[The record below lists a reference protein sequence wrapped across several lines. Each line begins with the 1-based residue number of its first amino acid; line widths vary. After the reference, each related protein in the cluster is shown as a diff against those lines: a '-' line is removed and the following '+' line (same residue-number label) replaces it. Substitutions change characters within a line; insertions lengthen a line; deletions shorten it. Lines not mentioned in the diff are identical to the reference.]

1 MKDYLALKASAG
13 SGKTFALS
21 VRYIALV
28 LRGENINEIIALTF
42 TKKAANEMKERIIST
57 FLNLHTKEKKDE
69 LDKVCKELGLSLDEA
84 IKRRDERLG
93 VFLQSELK
101 IYTFDAFFSGI
112 LKKFSQNLGLSPDYS
127 VQDSLQDLAWKK
139 FVKNV
144 SADKKLLG
152 ELALMMIISSQ
163 KEASFSQTLAKFYES
178 FGGELESSS
187 ASYPDDSKV
196 RAAQRAINEHIA
208 LQNGASDMAK
218 KTFSEQNLFE
228 LFKNKV
234 FARES
239 LDYRTFS
246 KIYTHELDRLFDELK
261 GAAKNYILEVE
272 KYRLSGFSKL
282 LKLYKASNL
291 GLNKELNALSFAD
304 INKLVFKLLVQ
315 SLDKEALYFRLDGR
329 INHLLVDEFQ
339 DTNVMQYEII
349 LPLITEIV
357 SGYGQNGLGSFFYV
371 GDTKQSIYKFRGG
384 KKELFDKLG
393 EKFEQIL
400 MENLPSN
407 YRSLKALVKFNN
419 AVFEEIYHRY
429 GLEFEP
435 QKPAKKNDELGYE
448 VSGKCDYFEAEKDDY
463 GYLRVLSSEDIAGA
477 VLEQVNELM
486 AAGVNASEITVLCWK
501 NNDISLISEVLS
513 SAGVK
518 SVNEGTLE
526 LKRTPFVAAIIEYA
540 KFCLFNEEIYEK
552 NVKAL
557 LNSNVKK
564 LNIKPEESATN
575 SLFYLAKNLGINM
588 ADIDILRLFE
598 LSSGYK
604 NLSDFVFNVENFSS
618 KISPKSSDGVKIMT
632 VHKSKGLEFAH
643 VIVCDMMGR
652 GRGDDSSFITEYSEN
667 DEWIVK
673 SRISGRE
680 NFDSDYASVLEQMKE
695 LEKQENINKIYVAF
709 TRATK
714 SLIIIKQAAPS
725 GSSPSFFSFYTKKS
739 DNSEANDY
747 LDLKEFSFGKILPS
761 KSEQKEVK
769 KDEKIPEILKI
780 ERQEVETKEQK
791 TSGKNLSAIYF
802 GLAFHYL
809 LEMSEKFDENSLL
822 EAKNLMLNKF
832 YKFLPLEALEDAF
845 KRANMLI
852 NEPKFIECIS
862 GKEIYKE
869 QPFKVKNEIKQMD
882 LFCVG
887 ESKICVIDY
896 KTTDKNIEENKK
908 QVGEYKAAL
917 SKFYPEHSIMAVIFY
932 ALSDKIS
939 FVEV

>member
-1 MKDYLALKASAG
+1 MKNFLALKASAG

-28 LRGENINEIIALTF
+28 LRGENINEIVALTF
-42 TKKAANEMKERIIST
+42 TKKAANEMKERIIAT
-57 FLNLHTKEKKDE
+57 FLDLQNKKGELEAVCAE
-69 LDKVCKELGLSLDEA
+69 LDISQYEA

-112 LKKFSQNLGLSPDYS
+112 LKKFSQNLGISPDYS

-139 FVKNV
+139 FVKEA
-144 SADKKLLG
+144 SKDKKLLS

-178 FGGELESSS
+178 FGGELKDSG

-196 RAAQRAINEHIA
+196 RAAQKAINEHIA
-208 LQNGASDMAK
+208 LQNGASDVAK
-218 KTFSEQNLFE
+218 KTFGEQNLFE
-228 LFKNKV
+228 LFKSKV

-239 LDYRTFS
+239 LGYRTFS
-246 KIYTHELDRLFDELK
+246 KIYTSELDRLFFELK
-261 GAAKNYILEVE
+261 EAAKNYILEVE

-291 GLNKELNALSFAD
+291 ELNKEINALSFAD

-315 SLDKEALYFRLDGR
+315 NLDKEALYFRLDGR

-339 DTNVMQYEII
+339 DTNVIQYEII
-349 LPLITEIV
+349 LPLIAEIV

-393 EKFEQIL
+393 DDFSQIDI
-400 MENLPSN
+400 ENLPSN

-429 GLEFEP
+429 GLSFEP
-435 QKPAKKNDELGYE
+435 QEPAKKDEMLSYE
-448 VSGKCDYFEAEKDDY
+448 VIGECAYFEVEKDDY
-463 GYLRVLSSEDIAGA
+463 GYLRVLSDEDIAGT
-477 VLEQVNELM
+477 VVSQVNELLK
-486 AAGVNASEITVLCWK
+486 AGVNASDITVLCWK
-501 NNDISLISEVLS
+501 NSDISLISEVLS
-513 SAGVK
+513 SAGIK

-526 LKRTPFVAAIIEYA
+526 LKRTPLVAAIIEYA
-540 KFCLFNEEIYEK
+540 KFCLFKEEIYEK

-557 LNSNVKK
+557 VNANVKK
-564 LNIKPEESATN
+564 LNIKPEVSATN
-575 SLFYLAKNLGINM
+575 SLFYLAKNLGISM
-588 ADIDILRLFE
+588 ADVDILRLFE
-598 LSSGYK
+598 LSVGYK
-604 NLSDFVFNVENFSS
+604 NLSDFIFNLENFSS
-618 KISPKSSDGVKIMT
+618 KISPKSSDGVRVMT

-643 VIVCDMMGR
+643 VIVCDMMGK
-652 GRGDDSSFITEYSEN
+652 GRGDDSNFITEYSEKG
-667 DEWIVK
+667 EWIVK
-673 SRISGRE
+673 SKISGRE

-714 SLIIIKQAAPS
+714 SLIIIKQAVPS
-725 GSSPSFFSFYTKKS
+725 GNSPSFFSFYTKS
-739 DNSEANDY
+739 DKSEANDY

-761 KSEQKEVK
+761 KTEQKELK

-780 ERQEVETKEQK
+780 ERQEVEAREQK

-809 LEMSEKFDENSLL
+809 LEMSEKFDEISL
-822 EAKNLMLNKF
+822 EKAKNLMLNKF
-832 YKFLPLEALEDAF
+832 HKFLPPEVLEDAF
-845 KRANMLI
+845 ARAKMLI
-852 NEPKFIECIS
+852 REPKFIECIKD
-862 GKEIYKE
+862 KEIYKE
-869 QPFKVKNEIKQMD
+869 QPFKVKNELKQMD
-882 LFCVG
+882 LFCFN
-887 ESKICVIDY
+887 EREICVIDY

-908 QVGEYKAAL
+908 QVKEYKDAL
-917 SKFYPEHSIMAVIFY
+917 SKFYEKHSIIAVIFY
-932 ALSDKIS
+932 ALEGKIS
-939 FVEV
+939 YIEV

>member
-1 MKDYLALKASAG
+1 MKDFLALKASAG
-13 SGKTFALS
+13 SGKTFTLS

-42 TKKAANEMKERIIST
+42 TKKAANEMKERIITT
-57 FLNLHTKEKKDE
+57 FLDLQNKKDE
-69 LDKVCKELGLSLDEA
+69 LDKLCKELSLSQDEVV
-84 IKRRDERLG
+84 KRRDEKLDR
-93 VFLQSELK
+93 FLQSELK

-112 LKKFSQNLGLSPDYS
+112 LKKFSQNLGLNPDYS

-139 FVKNV
+139 FVKEA
-144 SADKKLLG
+144 SKDQKLLS

-178 FGGELESSS
+178 FGGELKDSG

-196 RAAQRAINEHIA
+196 RAAQKEINEHIA
-208 LQNGASDMAK
+208 LQNGASDTAK

-234 FARES
+234 FEREG

-246 KIYTHELDRLFDELK
+246 KIYTSELDELFVKLK
-261 GAAKNYILEVE
+261 EAAKEYILEVE
-272 KYRLSGFSKL
+272 RYRLSGFSKL
-282 LKLYKASNL
+282 LNVYKYSNL
-291 GLNKELNALSFAD
+291 ELNKEINALSFAD
-304 INKLVFKLLVQ
+304 INKLVFKLLVENF
-315 SLDKEALYFRLDGR
+315 DKDVLYFRLDGH
-329 INHLLVDEFQ
+329 INHLLIDEFQ
-339 DTNVMQYEII
+339 DTNVIQYEII
-349 LPLITEIV
+349 LPIITEIV

-384 KKELFDKLG
+384 KKELLDKLG

-400 MENLPSN
+400 VENLPSN

-429 GLEFEP
+429 GLSFEP
-435 QKPAKKNDELGYE
+435 QEPAKKDKELNYK
-448 VSGKCDYFEAEKDDY
+448 VSGECPYFEAKEDDY
-463 GYLRVLSSEDIAGA
+463 GYLRVLSDEDIAGA
-477 VLEQVNELM
+477 VVSQVKELL

-501 NNDISLISEVLS
+501 NSDISLISEVLS
-513 SAGVK
+513 SEGIK

-526 LKRTPFVAAIIEYA
+526 LKRTSFVAAIIEYA
-540 KFCLFNEEIYEK
+540 KFCLFGEEIYEK

-557 LNSNVKK
+557 VNTNPKRLK
-564 LNIKPEESATN
+564 IKAEDSATK
-575 SLFYLAKNLGINM
+575 SLFYLAKNLYINM
-588 ADIDILRLFE
+588 ADVDILRLFE

-604 NLSDFVFNVENFSS
+604 NLSDFIFNLENFSS
-618 KISPKSSDGVKIMT
+618 KISPKNADGVKIMT

-643 VIVCDMMGR
+643 VIVCDMMSK
-652 GRGDDSSFITEYSEN
+652 GRGDDSNFITEYSEKG
-667 DEWIVK
+667 EWIVK

-680 NFDSDYASVLEQMKE
+680 NFDPEYAGVLEQIKE

-725 GSSPSFFSFYTKKS
+725 GNSPSFFSFYTRSDKS
-739 DNSEANDY
+739 EVNDY

-761 KSEQKEVK
+761 KSEQKEAK
-769 KDEKIPEILKI
+769 KDEKMPEILKI
-780 ERQEVETKEQK
+780 ERQDVEAREQK
-791 TSGKNLSAIYF
+791 TSGKNLEAIYF

-822 EAKNLMLNKF
+822 KAKSLMLNKF
-832 YKFLPLEALEDAF
+832 YKFLSPDRLEDAF
-845 KRANMLI
+845 KRAKMLI
-852 NEPKFIECIS
+852 NEPKFLKCIKD
-862 GKEIYKE
+862 KEIYKE
-869 QPFKVKNEIKQMD
+869 QPFKVKNELKQMD
-882 LFCVG
+882 LFCIG
-887 ESKICVIDY
+887 ESEICVIDY

-908 QVGEYKAAL
+908 QVREYKEAL
-917 SKFYPEHSIMAVIFY
+917 SKFYPKHSIIAVIFY
-932 ALSDKIS
+932 ALDGKIS
-939 FVEV
+939 YIEV

>member
-28 LRGENINEIIALTF
+28 LRGENMNEIIALTF

-57 FLNLHTKEKKDE
+57 FLNLHEKEKKGE
-69 LDKVCKELGLSLDEA
+69 LDKVCEELGLSLDEA

-139 FVKNV
+139 FVKEV
-144 SADKKLLG
+144 SKDKKLLG

-178 FGGELESSS
+178 FGGELEICS
-187 ASYPDDSKV
+187 ASYPDDSGV
-196 RAAQRAINEHIA
+196 RAAQRTINEHIA
-208 LQNGASDMAK
+208 SQNGASDAAK
-218 KTFSEQNLFE
+218 KTFIEQNLFK
-228 LFKNKV
+228 LFKSSV
-234 FARES
+234 FARQS

-246 KIYTHELDRLFDELK
+246 KIYTPELDRLFNELK
-261 GAAKNYILEVE
+261 EAAKNYILEVE

-282 LKLYKASNL
+282 LELYKASNL
-291 GLNKELNALSFAD
+291 ELNKEINALSFAD

-393 EKFEQIL
+393 EKFEQIS

-435 QKPAKKNDELGYE
+435 QDPAKKNDELSYE
-448 VSGKCDYFEAEKDDY
+448 VSGECDYFEGEKDDY

-501 NNDISLISEVLS
+501 NSDISLISEVLS
-513 SAGVK
+513 NAGIK

-526 LKRTPFVAAIIEYA
+526 LKRTPFVAVIIEYA
-540 KFCLFNEEIYEK
+540 KFCLFGEEIYEK
-552 NVKAL
+552 NVNAL
-557 LNSNVKK
+557 LSSSVKK
-564 LNIKPEESATN
+564 LSIKPEESATN

-588 ADIDILRLFE
+588 ADSDILRLFE

-604 NLSDFVFNVENFSS
+604 NLSDFIFNIENFSS

-632 VHKSKGLEFAH
+632 VHKSKGLEFGH

-667 DEWIVK
+667 GEWIVK

-680 NFDSDYASVLEQMKE
+680 SFDSDYASVLEQMKE

-714 SLIIIKQAAPS
+714 SLIIIKQAVPS
-725 GSSPSFFSFYTKKS
+725 GTSPSFFSFYTKTDK
-739 DNSEANDY
+739 SEANDY
-747 LDLKEFSFGKILPS
+747 LDLKEFGFGKILPS
-761 KSEQKEVK
+761 KSEQKETK

-780 ERQEVETKEQK
+780 ERQEVEAKEQK

-809 LEMSEKFDENSLL
+809 LEMSEKFDENSLF

-832 YKFLPLEALEDAF
+832 YKFLPLEVLEDAF
-845 KRANMLI
+845 TRAKILI

-869 QPFKVKNEIKQMD
+869 QPFKVKNELKQMD

-887 ESKICVIDY
+887 ESEICVIDY

-917 SKFYPEHSIMAVIFY
+917 SKFYPKHSIMATIFY
-932 ALSDKIS
+932 TLEVKIS

>member
-1 MKDYLALKASAG
+1 MKNFLALKASAG

-28 LRGENINEIIALTF
+28 LRGENINEIVALTF
-42 TKKAANEMKERIIST
+42 TKKAANEMKERIIAT
-57 FLNLHTKEKKDE
+57 FLDLQNKKGELEAVCAE
-69 LDKVCKELGLSLDEA
+69 LDISQDEA

-112 LKKFSQNLGLSPDYS
+112 LKKFSQNLGISPDYS

-139 FVKNV
+139 FVKEA
-144 SADKKLLG
+144 SKDKKLLS

-178 FGGELESSS
+178 FGGELKDSG

-196 RAAQRAINEHIA
+196 RAAQRALNEHIA
-208 LQNGASDMAK
+208 LQNGASDTAK
-218 KTFSEQNLFE
+218 KTFGEQNLFE

-234 FARES
+234 FARQS

-246 KIYTHELDRLFDELK
+246 KIYTPELDRLFCELK
-261 GAAKNYILEVE
+261 KAAKNYILEVE

-291 GLNKELNALSFAD
+291 ELNKEINALSFAD

-339 DTNVMQYEII
+339 DTNVIQYEII
-349 LPLITEIV
+349 LPLIAEIV

-393 EKFEQIL
+393 DDFSQIDI
-400 MENLPSN
+400 ENLPSN

-429 GLEFEP
+429 GLSFEP
-435 QKPAKKNDELGYE
+435 QEPAKKDEALSHE
-448 VSGKCDYFEAEKDDY
+448 VSGECAYFEVEKDDY
-463 GYLRVLSSEDIAGA
+463 GYLRVLSDEDIAGA
-477 VLEQVNELM
+477 VVSQASELLK
-486 AAGVNASEITVLCWK
+486 AGVNASEITVLCWK
-501 NNDISLISEVLS
+501 NSDISLISEVLS
-513 SAGVK
+513 SEGIK

-526 LKRTPFVAAIIEYA
+526 LKRTPLVAAIIEYA
-540 KFCLFNEEIYEK
+540 KFCLFKEEIYEK

-557 LNSNVKK
+557 VNANVKK

-575 SLFYLAKNLGINM
+575 SLFYLAKNLGISM
-588 ADIDILRLFE
+588 ADVDILRLFE
-598 LSSGYK
+598 LSAGYK
-604 NLSDFVFNVENFSS
+604 NLGDFIFNLENFSS
-618 KISPKSSDGVKIMT
+618 KISPKSSDGVRVMT

-643 VIVCDMMGR
+643 VIVCDMMGK
-652 GRGDDSSFITEYSEN
+652 GRGDDSNFITEYSEKG
-667 DEWIVK
+667 EWIVK
-673 SRISGRE
+673 SKISGRE

-714 SLIIIKQAAPS
+714 SLIIIKQAVPS
-725 GSSPSFFSFYTKKS
+725 GSSPSFFSFYTKS
-739 DNSEANDY
+739 DKSEANDY

-761 KSEQKEVK
+761 RSEQKEAK
-769 KDEKIPEILKI
+769 KDEKMPEILKI
-780 ERQEVETKEQK
+780 ERQEVEAKEQK

-809 LEMSEKFDENSLL
+809 LEMSEKFDEISL
-822 EAKNLMLNKF
+822 EKAKNLMLNKF
-832 YKFLPLEALEDAF
+832 HKFLPLEALEDAF
-845 KRANMLI
+845 ARAKMLI
-852 NEPKFIECIS
+852 RELKFIECIKD
-862 GKEIYKE
+862 KEIYKE
-869 QPFKVKNEIKQMD
+869 QPFKVKNELKQMD
-882 LFCVG
+882 LFCFN
-887 ESKICVIDY
+887 EREICVIDY

-908 QVGEYKAAL
+908 QVKEYKDAL
-917 SKFYPEHSIMAVIFY
+917 AKFYEKHSIIAVIFY
-932 ALSDKIS
+932 ALEGKIS
-939 FVEV
+939 YIEV

>member
-1 MKDYLALKASAG
+1 MKDFLALKASAG

-42 TKKAANEMKERIIST
+42 TKKAANEMKERIITT
-57 FLNLHTKEKKDE
+57 FLDLQNKKDE
-69 LDKVCKELGLSLDEA
+69 LDKLCKELSLSQDEA
-84 IKRRDERLG
+84 IKRRDEKLDR
-93 VFLQSELK
+93 FLQSELK

-139 FVKNV
+139 FVKEA
-144 SADKKLLG
+144 SKDQKLLS

-178 FGGELESSS
+178 FGGELKDSG

-196 RAAQRAINEHIA
+196 RVAQKEINEHIA
-208 LQNGASDMAK
+208 LQNGASDTAK

-234 FARES
+234 FERES

-246 KIYTHELDRLFDELK
+246 KIYTSELDELFVKLK
-261 GAAKNYILEVE
+261 EAAKNYILEVE

-291 GLNKELNALSFAD
+291 ELNKEINALSFAD
-304 INKLVFKLLVQ
+304 INKLVFKLLVENF
-315 SLDKEALYFRLDGR
+315 DKDVLYFRLDGR
-329 INHLLVDEFQ
+329 INHLLIDEFQ
-339 DTNVMQYEII
+339 DTNVIQYEII
-349 LPLITEIV
+349 LPIINEIV

-393 EKFEQIL
+393 DDFSQIDI
-400 MENLPSN
+400 ENLPSN

-419 AVFEEIYHRY
+419 AIFEEIYHRY
-429 GLEFEP
+429 GLSFEP
-435 QKPAKKNDELGYE
+435 QEPAKKDKELNYK
-448 VSGKCDYFEAEKDDY
+448 VSGECPYFEAEEDDH
-463 GYLRVLSSEDIAGA
+463 GYLRVLSDEDIAGTA
-477 VLEQVNELM
+477 VSQVKGLLT
-486 AAGVNASEITVLCWK
+486 AGVNASEITVLCWK
-501 NNDISLISEVLS
+501 NSDISLISEVLS
-513 SAGVK
+513 SEGIK

-540 KFCLFNEEIYEK
+540 KFCIFGEEIYEK

-557 LNSNVKK
+557 VNTNPKK
-564 LNIKPEESATN
+564 LKIKAEDSATK
-575 SLFYLAKNLGINM
+575 SLFYLAKNLYINM
-588 ADIDILRLFE
+588 ADVDILRLFE

-604 NLSDFVFNVENFSS
+604 NLSDFIFNLENFSS
-618 KISPKSSDGVKIMT
+618 KISPKNADGVKIMT

-643 VIVCDMMGR
+643 VIVCDMMSK
-652 GRGDDSSFITEYSEN
+652 GRGDDSNFITEYNEKG
-667 DEWIVK
+667 EWIVK

-680 NFDSDYASVLEQMKE
+680 NFDPEYAGVLEQMKE

-714 SLIIIKQAAPS
+714 SLIIIKQATPS
-725 GSSPSFFSFYTKKS
+725 GNSPSFFSFYTRSDKS
-739 DNSEANDY
+739 EVNDY

-761 KSEQKEVK
+761 KSEQKEAT
-769 KDEKIPEILKI
+769 KDEKMPEILKI
-780 ERQEVETKEQK
+780 ERQEVEAREQK
-791 TSGKNLSAIYF
+791 TSGKNLEAIYF

-822 EAKNLMLNKF
+822 KAKSLMLNKF
-832 YKFLPLEALEDAF
+832 YKFLSPDRLEDAF
-845 KRANMLI
+845 KRAKMLI
-852 NEPKFIECIS
+852 NEPKFLECVKD
-862 GKEIYKE
+862 KEIYKE
-869 QPFKVKNEIKQMD
+869 QPFKVKNELKQMD
-882 LFCVG
+882 LFCIG

-908 QVGEYKAAL
+908 QVGEYKEAL
-917 SKFYPEHSIMAVIFY
+917 GKFYPKHSIIAVIFY
-932 ALSDKIS
+932 ALDGKIS
-939 FVEV
+939 YIEV

>member
-1 MKDYLALKASAG
+1 MKDFLALKASAG

-42 TKKAANEMKERIIST
+42 TKKAANEMKERIIAT
-57 FLNLHTKEKKDE
+57 FLDLQNKKDE
-69 LDKVCKELGLSLDEA
+69 LDKLCKELSLSQDEV
-84 IKRRDERLG
+84 IKRRDEKLDR
-93 VFLQSELK
+93 FLQSELK

-112 LKKFSQNLGLSPDYS
+112 LKKFSQNLGLSSDYS

-139 FVKNV
+139 FVKEA
-144 SADKKLLG
+144 SKDQKLLS

-178 FGGELESSS
+178 FGGELKDSG
-187 ASYPDDSKV
+187 AGYPDDSKV
-196 RAAQRAINEHIA
+196 RAAQKAINKYIA
-208 LQNGASDMAK
+208 LQNGASDTAK

-234 FARES
+234 FERES

-246 KIYTHELDRLFDELK
+246 KIYTSELDRLFNELK
-261 GAAKNYILEVE
+261 EAAKEYILEVE
-272 KYRLSGFSKL
+272 RYRLSGFSKL
-282 LKLYKASNL
+282 LNVYKYSNL
-291 GLNKELNALSFAD
+291 ELNKEINALSFAD
-304 INKLVFKLLVQ
+304 INKLVFKLLVENF
-315 SLDKEALYFRLDGR
+315 DKDVLYFRLDGR
-329 INHLLVDEFQ
+329 INHLLIDEFQ
-339 DTNVMQYEII
+339 DTNVIQYEII
-349 LPLITEIV
+349 LPIITEIV

-400 MENLPSN
+400 VENLPSN

-429 GLEFEP
+429 GLSFEP
-435 QKPAKKNDELGYE
+435 QEPAKKDKELSYK
-448 VSGKCDYFEAEKDDY
+448 VSGECPYFEVKEDDY
-463 GYLRVLSSEDIAGA
+463 GYLRVLSYEDIAGA
-477 VLEQVNELM
+477 VVLQVKELL

-501 NNDISLISEVLS
+501 NSDISLISEVLS
-513 SAGVK
+513 VEGIK

-540 KFCLFNEEIYEK
+540 KFCLFGEEIYEK

-557 LNSNVKK
+557 VNTNPKRLK
-564 LNIKPEESATN
+564 IKAEDSATK
-575 SLFYLAKNLGINM
+575 SLFYLAKNLYIDM
-588 ADIDILRLFE
+588 ADVDILRLFE

-604 NLSDFVFNVENFSS
+604 NLSDFIFNLENFSS
-618 KISPKSSDGVKIMT
+618 KISPKNADGIKIMT

-643 VIVCDMMGR
+643 VIVCDMMSK
-652 GRGDDSSFITEYSEN
+652 GRGDDSNFITEYSEKG
-667 DEWIVK
+667 EWIVK

-680 NFDSDYASVLEQMKE
+680 NFDPEYAGVLEQIKE

-725 GSSPSFFSFYTKKS
+725 GNSPSFFSFYTRSDKS
-739 DNSEANDY
+739 EVSDY

-761 KSEQKEVK
+761 KSEQKEAI
-769 KDEKIPEILKI
+769 KDEKMPEILKI
-780 ERQEVETKEQK
+780 ERQDVEAREQK
-791 TSGKNLSAIYF
+791 TSGKNLEVIYF

-822 EAKNLMLNKF
+822 KAKSLMLNKF
-832 YKFLPLEALEDAF
+832 YKFLSLDRLEDAF
-845 KRANMLI
+845 KRAKMLI
-852 NEPKFIECIS
+852 NEPKFIERIKD
-862 GKEIYKE
+862 KEIYKE
-869 QPFKVKNEIKQMD
+869 QPFKVKNELKQMD
-882 LFCVG
+882 LFCIG
-887 ESKICVIDY
+887 KSEIRVIDY

-908 QVGEYKAAL
+908 QVGEYKEAL
-917 SKFYPEHSIMAVIFY
+917 SKFYPKHSIIAVIFY
-932 ALSDKIS
+932 ALDGKIS
-939 FVEV
+939 YIEV

>member
-1 MKDYLALKASAG
+1 MKDFLALKASAG

-42 TKKAANEMKERIIST
+42 TKKAANEMKERIITT
-57 FLNLHTKEKKDE
+57 FLDLQNKKDE
-69 LDKVCKELGLSLDEA
+69 LDKLCKELSLSQDEV
-84 IKRRDERLG
+84 IKRRDEKLDR
-93 VFLQSELK
+93 FLQSELK

-127 VQDSLQDLAWKK
+127 VRDSLQDLAWKK
-139 FVKNV
+139 FVKEA
-144 SADKKLLG
+144 SKDQKLLS

-178 FGGELESSS
+178 FGGELKDSG

-196 RAAQRAINEHIA
+196 RAAQKEINEHIA
-208 LQNGASDMAK
+208 LQNGASDTAK
-218 KTFSEQNLFE
+218 KTFKEQNLFE

-234 FARES
+234 FERKS
-239 LDYRTFS
+239 LNYRTFS
-246 KIYTHELDRLFDELK
+246 KIYTSELDRLFNELK
-261 GAAKNYILEVE
+261 EAAKEYILEVE
-272 KYRLSGFSKL
+272 RYRLSGFSKL
-282 LKLYKASNL
+282 LNVYKYSNL
-291 GLNKELNALSFAD
+291 ELNKEINALSFAD
-304 INKLVFKLLVQ
+304 INKLVFKLLVENF
-315 SLDKEALYFRLDGR
+315 DKDVLYFRLDGR
-329 INHLLVDEFQ
+329 INHLLIDEFQ
-339 DTNVMQYEII
+339 DTNVIQYEII

-393 EKFEQIL
+393 DDFSQIDI
-400 MENLPSN
+400 ENLPSN

-429 GLEFEP
+429 GLSFEP
-435 QKPAKKNDELGYE
+435 QEPAKKDKELSYK
-448 VSGKCDYFEAEKDDY
+448 VSGECPYFEAEEDDY
-463 GYLRVLSSEDIAGA
+463 GYLRVLSDEDIAGA
-477 VLEQVNELM
+477 VVSQVKELL

-501 NNDISLISEVLS
+501 NSDISLISEVLS
-513 SAGVK
+513 SEGIK

-540 KFCLFNEEIYEK
+540 KFCLFGEEIYEK

-557 LNSNVKK
+557 VNTNPKRLK
-564 LNIKPEESATN
+564 IKAEDSATK
-575 SLFYLAKNLGINM
+575 SLFYLAKNLYINM
-588 ADIDILRLFE
+588 ADVDILRLFE

-604 NLSDFVFNVENFSS
+604 NLSDFIFNLENFSS
-618 KISPKSSDGVKIMT
+618 KISPKNADGVKIMT

-643 VIVCDMMGR
+643 VIVCDMMSK
-652 GRGDDSSFITEYSEN
+652 GRGDDSNFITEYSEKG
-667 DEWIVK
+667 EWIVK

-680 NFDSDYASVLEQMKE
+680 NFDPEYAGVLEQIRE
-695 LEKQENINKIYVAF
+695 LEKQENTNKIYVAF

-725 GSSPSFFSFYTKKS
+725 GNSPSFFSFYTRSDKS
-739 DNSEANDY
+739 EVNDY

-761 KSEQKEVK
+761 KSEQKEAK
-769 KDEKIPEILKI
+769 KDEKMPEILKI
-780 ERQEVETKEQK
+780 ERQEIEAREQK
-791 TSGKNLSAIYF
+791 TSGKNLEAIYF

-822 EAKNLMLNKF
+822 KAKSLILNKF
-832 YKFLPLEALEDAF
+832 YKFLSPDRLEDAF
-845 KRANMLI
+845 KRAKMLI
-852 NEPKFIECIS
+852 NEPKFIECIKD
-862 GKEIYKE
+862 KEIYKE
-869 QPFKVKNEIKQMD
+869 QPFKVKNELKQMD

-887 ESKICVIDY
+887 ESEICVIDY

-908 QVGEYKAAL
+908 QVGEYKEAL
-917 SKFYPEHSIMAVIFY
+917 SKFYPKHSIIAVIFY
-932 ALSDKIS
+932 ALDGKIS
-939 FVEV
+939 YIEV

>member
-1 MKDYLALKASAG
+1 MKDFLALKASAG

-42 TKKAANEMKERIIST
+42 TKKAANEMKERIITT
-57 FLNLHTKEKKDE
+57 FLDLQNKKDE
-69 LDKVCKELGLSLDEA
+69 LDKLCKELSLSQDEV
-84 IKRRDERLG
+84 IKRRDEKLDR
-93 VFLQSELK
+93 FLQSELK

-139 FVKNV
+139 FVKEA
-144 SADKKLLG
+144 SKDQKLLS

-178 FGGELESSS
+178 FGGELKDSG
-187 ASYPDDSKV
+187 ASYPDDGKV
-196 RAAQRAINEHIA
+196 RVAQKEINEHIA
-208 LQNGASDMAK
+208 LQNGASDTAK

-234 FARES
+234 FERES
-239 LDYRTFS
+239 LNYRTFS
-246 KIYTHELDRLFDELK
+246 KIYTSELDELFVKLK
-261 GAAKNYILEVE
+261 EVAKEYILEVE
-272 KYRLSGFSKL
+272 RYRLSGFSKL
-282 LKLYKASNL
+282 LNVYKYSNL
-291 GLNKELNALSFAD
+291 ELNKEINALSFAD
-304 INKLVFKLLVQ
+304 INKLVFKLLVENF
-315 SLDKEALYFRLDGR
+315 DKDVLYFRLDGR
-329 INHLLVDEFQ
+329 INHLLIDEFQ
-339 DTNVMQYEII
+339 DTNVIQYEII
-349 LPLITEIV
+349 LPIISEIV

-400 MENLPSN
+400 VENLPSN
-407 YRSLKALVKFNN
+407 YRSLEALVKFNN

-429 GLEFEP
+429 GLSFEP
-435 QKPAKKNDELGYE
+435 QEPAKKDKELSYKVSDE
-448 VSGKCDYFEAEKDDY
+448 CPYFEAEEDDY
-463 GYLRVLSSEDIAGA
+463 GYLRVLSDEDIAGA
-477 VLEQVNELM
+477 AVSQVKELL

-501 NNDISLISEVLS
+501 NSDISLISEVLS
-513 SAGVK
+513 SEWIK

-540 KFCLFNEEIYEK
+540 KFCLFGEEIYEK

-557 LNSNVKK
+557 VNTNPKRLK
-564 LNIKPEESATN
+564 IKAENSATK
-575 SLFYLAKNLGINM
+575 SLFYLAKNLYINM
-588 ADIDILRLFE
+588 ADVDILRLFE
-598 LSSGYK
+598 LSNGYK
-604 NLSDFVFNVENFSS
+604 NLSDFIFNLENFSS
-618 KISPKSSDGVKIMT
+618 KISPKNADGVKIMT

-643 VIVCDMMGR
+643 VIVCDMMSK
-652 GRGDDSSFITEYSEN
+652 GRGDDSNFITEYSEKG
-667 DEWIVK
+667 EWIVK

-680 NFDSDYASVLEQMKE
+680 NFDPEYAGVLEQMRE

-725 GSSPSFFSFYTKKS
+725 GNSPSFFSFYTRSDKS
-739 DNSEANDY
+739 EVNDY

-761 KSEQKEVK
+761 KSEQKEAK
-769 KDEKIPEILKI
+769 KDEKMPEILKI
-780 ERQEVETKEQK
+780 ERQEIEAREQK
-791 TSGKNLSAIYF
+791 TSGKNLEAIYF

-822 EAKNLMLNKF
+822 KAKSLMLNKF
-832 YKFLPLEALEDAF
+832 YKFLSPDRLEDAF
-845 KRANMLI
+845 KRAKMLI
-852 NEPKFIECIS
+852 NEPKFIECITY
-862 GKEIYKE
+862 KEIYKE
-869 QPFKVKNEIKQMD
+869 QPFKVKNELKQMD
-882 LFCVG
+882 LFCIG
-887 ESKICVIDY
+887 ESEICVIDY

-908 QVGEYKAAL
+908 QVGEYKEAL
-917 SKFYPEHSIMAVIFY
+917 SKFYPKHSIIAVIFY
-932 ALSDKIS
+932 ALDGKIS
-939 FVEV
+939 YIEV

>member
-1 MKDYLALKASAG
+1 MKNFLALKASAG

-28 LRGENINEIIALTF
+28 LRGENINEIVALTF
-42 TKKAANEMKERIIST
+42 TKKAANEMKERIIAT
-57 FLNLHTKEKKDE
+57 FLDLQNKNGELEAVCAE
-69 LDKVCKELGLSLDEA
+69 LDISQDEA

-112 LKKFSQNLGLSPDYS
+112 LKKFSQNLGISPDYS

-139 FVKNV
+139 FVKEA
-144 SADKKLLG
+144 SKDKKLLS

-178 FGGELESSS
+178 FGGELKDSG
-187 ASYPDDSKV
+187 ASYPDDSDV

-208 LQNGASDMAK
+208 LQNGASDVAK
-218 KTFSEQNLFE
+218 KTFGEQNLFE
-228 LFKNKV
+228 LFKSKV
-234 FARES
+234 FARQS

-246 KIYTHELDRLFDELK
+246 KIYTPELDRLFFELK
-261 GAAKNYILEVE
+261 EAAKNYILEVE
-272 KYRLSGFSKL
+272 KYRLIGFSKL

-291 GLNKELNALSFAD
+291 ELNKEINALSFAD

-339 DTNVMQYEII
+339 DTNVIQYEII
-349 LPLITEIV
+349 LPLIAEIV

-393 EKFEQIL
+393 DDFSQIDI
-400 MENLPSN
+400 ENLPSN

-429 GLEFEP
+429 GLSFEA
-435 QKPAKKNDELGYE
+435 QEPAKKDETLSYE
-448 VSGKCDYFEAEKDDY
+448 VGSECAYFEVEKDDY
-463 GYLRVLSSEDIAGA
+463 GYLRVLGDEDIAGA
-477 VLEQVNELM
+477 VVSQASELLK
-486 AAGVNASEITVLCWK
+486 AGVNASDITVLCWK
-501 NNDISLISEVLS
+501 NSDISLISEVLS
-513 SAGVK
+513 SAGIK

-526 LKRTPFVAAIIEYA
+526 LKRTPLVAAIIEYA
-540 KFCLFNEEIYEK
+540 KFCLFKEEIYEK

-557 LNSNVKK
+557 VNANVKK
-564 LNIKPEESATN
+564 LNIKPEVSATN
-575 SLFYLAKNLGINM
+575 SLFYLAKNLGISM
-588 ADIDILRLFE
+588 ADVDILRLFE
-598 LSSGYK
+598 LSVGYK
-604 NLSDFVFNVENFSS
+604 NLSDFIFNLESFSS
-618 KISPKSSDGVKIMT
+618 KISPKSSDGVRVMT

-643 VIVCDMMGR
+643 VIVCDMMGK
-652 GRGDDSSFITEYSEN
+652 GRGDDSNFITEYSEKG
-667 DEWIVK
+667 EWIVK
-673 SRISGRE
+673 SKISGRE

-714 SLIIIKQAAPS
+714 SLIIIKQAVPS
-725 GSSPSFFSFYTKKS
+725 GNSPSFFSFYTRS
-739 DNSEANDY
+739 DKSEANDY

-761 KSEQKEVK
+761 KTEQKELK
-769 KDEKIPEILKI
+769 KDEKMPEILRI
-780 ERQEVETKEQK
+780 ERQEVEAKEQK

-809 LEMSEKFDENSLL
+809 LEMSEKFDEISL
-822 EAKNLMLNKF
+822 EKAKNLMLNKF
-832 YKFLPLEALEDAF
+832 HKFLPLEALEDAF
-845 KRANMLI
+845 SRAKMLI
-852 NEPKFIECIS
+852 REPKFIECIKD
-862 GKEIYKE
+862 KEIYKE
-869 QPFKVKNEIKQMD
+869 QPFKVKNELKQMD
-882 LFCVG
+882 LFCFN
-887 ESKICVIDY
+887 EHEICVIDY

-908 QVGEYKAAL
+908 QVKEYKDAL
-917 SKFYPEHSIMAVIFY
+917 AKFYEKHSIIAVIFY
-932 ALSDKIS
+932 ALEGKIS
-939 FVEV
+939 YIEV

>member
-1 MKDYLALKASAG
+1 MKNFLALKASAG

-28 LRGENINEIIALTF
+28 LRGENINEIVALTF
-42 TKKAANEMKERIIST
+42 TKKAANEMKERIIAT
-57 FLNLHTKEKKDE
+57 FLDLQNKKGELEAVCAE
-69 LDKVCKELGLSLDEA
+69 LDISQDEA

-139 FVKNV
+139 FVKEA
-144 SADKKLLG
+144 SKDKKLLS

-178 FGGELESSS
+178 FGGELKDSG

-196 RAAQRAINEHIA
+196 RAAQRALNEHIA
-208 LQNGASDMAK
+208 LQNGASDVAK
-218 KTFSEQNLFE
+218 KTFGEQNLFE
-228 LFKNKV
+228 LFKSKV
-234 FARES
+234 FARQS

-246 KIYTHELDRLFDELK
+246 KIYTPELDRLFFELK
-261 GAAKNYILEVE
+261 EAAKIYILEVE

-282 LKLYKASNL
+282 LKLYKTSNL
-291 GLNKELNALSFAD
+291 ELNKEINALSFAD

-339 DTNVMQYEII
+339 DTNVIQYEII
-349 LPLITEIV
+349 LPLIAEIV

-393 EKFEQIL
+393 DDFSQIDI
-400 MENLPSN
+400 ENLPSN

-429 GLEFEP
+429 GLSFEP
-435 QKPAKKNDELGYE
+435 QEPAKKDEALSYE
-448 VSGKCDYFEAEKDDY
+448 VSGECAYFEVEKDDY
-463 GYLRVLSSEDIAGA
+463 GYLRVLSDEDIAGA
-477 VLEQVNELM
+477 VVSQASELLKT
-486 AAGVNASEITVLCWK
+486 GVNASDITVLCWK
-501 NNDISLISEVLS
+501 NSDISLISEVLS
-513 SAGVK
+513 SEGIK

-540 KFCLFNEEIYEK
+540 KFCLFSEEIYEK

-557 LNSNVKK
+557 VNANVKK
-564 LNIKPEESATN
+564 LNIKPEVSATN
-575 SLFYLAKNLGINM
+575 SLFYLANNLGISM
-588 ADIDILRLFE
+588 ADVDILRLFE
-598 LSSGYK
+598 LSVGYK
-604 NLSDFVFNVENFSS
+604 NLSDFIFNIENFSS
-618 KISPKSSDGVKIMT
+618 KISPKSSDGVRVMT

-643 VIVCDMMGR
+643 VIVCDMMGK
-652 GRGDDSSFITEYSEN
+652 GRGDDSNFITEYSEKG
-667 DEWIVK
+667 EWIVK
-673 SRISGRE
+673 SKISGRE

-714 SLIIIKQAAPS
+714 SLIIIKQAVPS
-725 GSSPSFFSFYTKKS
+725 GNSPSFFSFYTRS
-739 DNSEANDY
+739 DKSEANDY
-747 LDLKEFSFGKILPS
+747 LDIKEFSFGKILPS
-761 KSEQKEVK
+761 KTEQKELK
-769 KDEKIPEILKI
+769 KDEKMPEILKI
-780 ERQEVETKEQK
+780 ERQEVEVKEQK

-809 LEMSEKFDENSLL
+809 LEMSEKFDEISL
-822 EAKNLMLNKF
+822 EKAKNLMLNKF
-832 YKFLPLEALEDAF
+832 HKFLPLEALEDAF
-845 KRANMLI
+845 SRAKMLI
-852 NEPKFIECIS
+852 REPKFIECIK

-869 QPFKVKNEIKQMD
+869 QPFKVKNELKQMD

-887 ESKICVIDY
+887 ESEICVIDY

-908 QVGEYKAAL
+908 QVKEYKDAL
-917 SKFYPEHSIMAVIFY
+917 AKFYEKHSIIAVIFY
-932 ALSDKIS
+932 ALEGKIS
-939 FVEV
+939 YIEV

>member
-1 MKDYLALKASAG
+1 MKDFLALKASAG

-42 TKKAANEMKERIIST
+42 TKKAANEMKERIITT
-57 FLNLHTKEKKDE
+57 FLDLQNKKDE
-69 LDKVCKELGLSLDEA
+69 LDKLCKELSLSQDEV
-84 IKRRDERLG
+84 IKRRDEKLDR
-93 VFLQSELK
+93 FLQSELK

-139 FVKNV
+139 FVKEV
-144 SADKKLLG
+144 SKDQKLLS

-178 FGGELESSS
+178 FGGELKDSG

-196 RAAQRAINEHIA
+196 RAAQKEINEHIA
-208 LQNGASDMAK
+208 LQNGASDTAK
-218 KTFSEQNLFE
+218 KTFKEQNLFE

-234 FARES
+234 FERES

-246 KIYTHELDRLFDELK
+246 KIYTSELDRLFNELK
-261 GAAKNYILEVE
+261 EAAKEYILEVE
-272 KYRLSGFSKL
+272 RYRLSGFSKL
-282 LKLYKASNL
+282 LNVYKYSNL
-291 GLNKELNALSFAD
+291 ELNKEINALSFAD
-304 INKLVFKLLVQ
+304 INKLVFKLLVENF
-315 SLDKEALYFRLDGR
+315 DKDVLYFRLDGR
-329 INHLLVDEFQ
+329 INHLLIDEFQ
-339 DTNVMQYEII
+339 DTNVIQYEII
-349 LPLITEIV
+349 LPIITEIV

-400 MENLPSN
+400 VENLPSN

-419 AVFEEIYHRY
+419 AIFEEIYHRY
-429 GLEFEP
+429 GLSFEP
-435 QKPAKKNDELGYE
+435 QEPAKKDKELSYK
-448 VSGKCDYFEAEKDDY
+448 VSGECPYFEVNEDDY
-463 GYLRVLSSEDIAGA
+463 GYLRVLSYEDIAGA
-477 VLEQVNELM
+477 VVSQVKELL

-501 NNDISLISEVLS
+501 NSDISFISEVLS
-513 SAGVK
+513 SEGIK

-540 KFCLFNEEIYEK
+540 KFCIFGEEIYEK

-557 LNSNVKK
+557 VNTNPKRLK
-564 LNIKPEESATN
+564 IKAEDSATK
-575 SLFYLAKNLGINM
+575 SLFYLAKNLYINM
-588 ADIDILRLFE
+588 ADVDILRLFE
-598 LSSGYK
+598 LSSSYK
-604 NLSDFVFNVENFSS
+604 NLGDFIFNLENFSS
-618 KISPKSSDGVKIMT
+618 KISPKNADGIKIMT

-643 VIVCDMMGR
+643 VIVCDMMSK
-652 GRGDDSSFITEYSEN
+652 GRGDDSNFITEYSEKG
-667 DEWIVK
+667 EWIVK

-680 NFDSDYASVLEQMKE
+680 NFDPEYAGVLEQMKE

-725 GSSPSFFSFYTKKS
+725 GNSPSFFSFYTRSDKS
-739 DNSEANDY
+739 EVNDY

-761 KSEQKEVK
+761 KSEQKEAT
-769 KDEKIPEILKI
+769 KDEKMPEILKI
-780 ERQEVETKEQK
+780 ERQDVEAREQK
-791 TSGKNLSAIYF
+791 TSGKNLEAIYF

-809 LEMSEKFDENSLL
+809 LEMSEKFDEKSLL
-822 EAKNLMLNKF
+822 KAKSLMLNKF
-832 YKFLPLEALEDAF
+832 YKFLSPDRLEDAF
-845 KRANMLI
+845 KRAKMLI
-852 NEPKFIECIS
+852 NEPKFLECIKD
-862 GKEIYKE
+862 KEIYKE
-869 QPFKVKNEIKQMD
+869 QPFKVKNELKQMD
-882 LFCVG
+882 LFCIG
-887 ESKICVIDY
+887 ESEICVIDY

-908 QVGEYKAAL
+908 QVGEYKEAL
-917 SKFYPEHSIMAVIFY
+917 GKFYPKHSIIAVIFY
-932 ALSDKIS
+932 ALDGKIS
-939 FVEV
+939 YIEV

>member
-1 MKDYLALKASAG
+1 MKNFLALKASAG

-28 LRGENINEIIALTF
+28 LRGENINEIVALTF
-42 TKKAANEMKERIIST
+42 TKKAANEMKERIIAT
-57 FLNLHTKEKKDE
+57 FLDLQNKKGELEAVCAE
-69 LDKVCKELGLSLDEA
+69 LDISQDEA

-112 LKKFSQNLGLSPDYS
+112 LKKFSQNLGISPDYS

-139 FVKNV
+139 FVKEA
-144 SADKKLLG
+144 SKDKKLLS

-178 FGGELESSS
+178 FGGELKDSG

-208 LQNGASDMAK
+208 LQNGASDVAK
-218 KTFSEQNLFE
+218 KTFGEQNLFE
-228 LFKNKV
+228 LFKSKV
-234 FARES
+234 FARQS

-246 KIYTHELDRLFDELK
+246 KIYTPELDRLFFELK
-261 GAAKNYILEVE
+261 EAAKNYILEVE
-272 KYRLSGFSKL
+272 RYRLSGFSKL

-291 GLNKELNALSFAD
+291 ELNKEINALSFAD

-315 SLDKEALYFRLDGR
+315 NLDKEALYFRLDGR

-339 DTNVMQYEII
+339 DTNVIQYEII
-349 LPLITEIV
+349 LPLIAEIV

-393 EKFEQIL
+393 DDFTQIDI
-400 MENLPSN
+400 ENLPSN

-429 GLEFEP
+429 GLSFEP
-435 QKPAKKNDELGYE
+435 QEPAKKDETLSCE
-448 VSGKCDYFEAEKDDY
+448 VSGECDYFEVEKDDY
-463 GYLRVLSSEDIAGA
+463 GYLRVLSDEDIAGA
-477 VLEQVNELM
+477 VVSQTKELLK
-486 AAGVNASEITVLCWK
+486 ADVNASEITVLCWK
-501 NNDISLISEVLS
+501 NSDISLISEVLS
-513 SAGVK
+513 SAGIK

-526 LKRTPFVAAIIEYA
+526 LKRTPLVAAIIEYA
-540 KFCLFNEEIYEK
+540 KFCLFKEEIYEK

-557 LNSNVKK
+557 VNANVKK
-564 LNIKPEESATN
+564 LNIKPEVSATN
-575 SLFYLAKNLGINM
+575 SLFYLAKNLGISM
-588 ADIDILRLFE
+588 ADVDILRLFE
-598 LSSGYK
+598 LSVGYK
-604 NLSDFVFNVENFSS
+604 NLSDFIFNLESFSS
-618 KISPKSSDGVKIMT
+618 KISPKSSDGVRVMT

-643 VIVCDMMGR
+643 VIVCDMMGK
-652 GRGDDSSFITEYSEN
+652 GRGDDSNFITEYSEKG
-667 DEWIVK
+667 EWIVK
-673 SRISGRE
+673 SKISGRE
-680 NFDSDYASVLEQMKE
+680 NFDSDYARVLEQMKE

-714 SLIIIKQAAPS
+714 SLIIIKQAVPS
-725 GSSPSFFSFYTKKS
+725 GNSPSFFSFYTRS
-739 DNSEANDY
+739 DKSEANDY

-761 KSEQKEVK
+761 KTEQKELK
-769 KDEKIPEILKI
+769 KDEKIPEILRI
-780 ERQEVETKEQK
+780 ERQELEAKEQK

-809 LEMSEKFDENSLL
+809 LEMSEKFDEISL
-822 EAKNLMLNKF
+822 EKAKNLMLNKF
-832 YKFLPLEALEDAF
+832 HKFLPLEALEDAF
-845 KRANMLI
+845 KRAKMLI
-852 NEPKFIECIS
+852 REPKFIECIKD
-862 GKEIYKE
+862 KEIYKE
-869 QPFKVKNEIKQMD
+869 QPFKVKNELKQMD
-882 LFCVG
+882 LFCFN
-887 ESKICVIDY
+887 EREICVIDY

-908 QVGEYKAAL
+908 QVKEYKDAL
-917 SKFYPEHSIMAVIFY
+917 AKFYEKHSIIAVIFY
-932 ALSDKIS
+932 ALEGKIS
-939 FVEV
+939 YIEV

>member
-1 MKDYLALKASAG
+1 MKNFLALKASAG

-28 LRGENINEIIALTF
+28 LRGENINEIVALTF
-42 TKKAANEMKERIIST
+42 TKKAANEMKERIIAT
-57 FLNLHTKEKKDE
+57 FLDLQNKKGE
-69 LDKVCKELGLSLDEA
+69 LDAVRAELDINQDEA
-84 IKRRDERLG
+84 IKRRDERLAL
-93 VFLQSELK
+93 FLQSELK

-139 FVKNV
+139 FAKEV
-144 SADKKLLG
+144 SKDRALLS

-178 FGGELESSS
+178 FGGELKDSG

-208 LQNGASDMAK
+208 LQKGASDTAK

-228 LFKNKV
+228 LFKSKV
-234 FARES
+234 FSRES

-246 KIYTHELDRLFDELK
+246 KIYTPELDRLFNELK
-261 GAAKNYILEVE
+261 EAAKNYILEVE

-291 GLNKELNALSFAD
+291 ELNKEINALSFAD

-315 SLDKEALYFRLDGR
+315 NLDKEALYFRLDGR

-339 DTNVMQYEII
+339 DTNVIQYEII
-349 LPLITEIV
+349 LPLIAEIV

-393 EKFEQIL
+393 DDFSQIKI
-400 MENLPSN
+400 ENLPRN

-429 GLEFEP
+429 GLSFEP
-435 QKPAKKNDELGYE
+435 QEPAKKDETLSYE
-448 VSGKCDYFEAEKDDY
+448 VSGECAYFEVEKDDY
-463 GYLRVLSSEDIAGA
+463 GYLRVLSDEDIAGA
-477 VLEQVNELM
+477 VVSQAKELLK
-486 AAGVNASEITVLCWK
+486 AGVNASDITVLCWK
-501 NNDISLISEVLS
+501 NSDIGLISEVLS
-513 SAGVK
+513 SEGIK

-526 LKRTPFVAAIIEYA
+526 LKRTPLVAAIIEYA
-540 KFCLFNEEIYEK
+540 KFCLFKEEIYEK
-552 NVKAL
+552 NIKAL
-557 LNSNVKK
+557 VNANVKK
-564 LNIKPEESATN
+564 ISIKPEESATN

-588 ADIDILRLFE
+588 ADVDILRLFE
-598 LSSGYK
+598 LSMGYK
-604 NLSDFVFNVENFSS
+604 NLSDFIFNLENFSS
-618 KISPKSSDGVKIMT
+618 KISPKSSDGVRVMT

-643 VIVCDMMGR
+643 VIVCDMMGK
-652 GRGDDSSFITEYSEN
+652 GRGDESNFITEYNEKG
-667 DEWIVK
+667 EWIVK
-673 SRISGRE
+673 SKISGRE
-680 NFDSDYASVLEQMKE
+680 NFDSDYASVLEQIKE

-747 LDLKEFSFGKILPS
+747 LDLKEFSFGKILPG
-761 KSEQKEVK
+761 KSEQKEAK
-769 KDEKIPEILKI
+769 KDEKMPEILKI
-780 ERQEVETKEQK
+780 ERQEVEAKEQK

-809 LEMSEKFDENSLL
+809 LEMSEKFDEGSL
-822 EAKNLMLNKF
+822 EKAKNLMLNKF
-832 YKFLPLEALEDAF
+832 HKFLSLEALEDAF
-845 KRANMLI
+845 KRAKMLI
-852 NEPKFIECIS
+852 NEPKFIECIK

-869 QPFKVKNEIKQMD
+869 QPFKVKNELKQMD

-887 ESKICVIDY
+887 ESEIYVIDY
-896 KTTDKNIEENKK
+896 KTTEKNIEENKK
-908 QVGEYKAAL
+908 QVKEYKDAL
-917 SKFYPEHSIMAVIFY
+917 AKFYEKHSIIAVIFY
-932 ALSDKIS
+932 ALEGKIS
-939 FVEV
+939 YIEV

>member
-1 MKDYLALKASAG
+1 MKNFLALKASAG

-28 LRGENINEIIALTF
+28 LRGENINEIVALTF
-42 TKKAANEMKERIIST
+42 TKKAANEMKERIIAT
-57 FLNLHTKEKKDE
+57 FLDLQNKKGELEAVCAE
-69 LDKVCKELGLSLDEA
+69 LDISQDEA

-112 LKKFSQNLGLSPDYS
+112 LKKFSQNLGISPDYS

-139 FVKNV
+139 FVKEA
-144 SADKKLLG
+144 SKDKKLLS

-178 FGGELESSS
+178 FGGELKDSG

-208 LQNGASDMAK
+208 LQNGASDVAK
-218 KTFSEQNLFE
+218 KTFGEQNLFE
-228 LFKNKV
+228 LFKSKV

-246 KIYTHELDRLFDELK
+246 KIYTPELDRLFFELK
-261 GAAKNYILEVE
+261 EAAKNYILEVE

-291 GLNKELNALSFAD
+291 ELNKEINALSFAD

-315 SLDKEALYFRLDGR
+315 NLDKEALYFRLDSR

-339 DTNVMQYEII
+339 DTNVIQYEII
-349 LPLITEIV
+349 LPLIAEIV

-393 EKFEQIL
+393 DDFTQIDI
-400 MENLPSN
+400 ENLPSN

-429 GLEFEP
+429 GLSFEP
-435 QKPAKKNDELGYE
+435 QEPAKKDETLSCE
-448 VSGKCDYFEAEKDDY
+448 VSGECDYFEVEKDDY
-463 GYLRVLSSEDIAGA
+463 GYLRVLSDEDIAGA
-477 VLEQVNELM
+477 VVSQASELLK
-486 AAGVNASEITVLCWK
+486 AGVNASDITVLCWK
-501 NNDISLISEVLS
+501 NSDISLISEVLS
-513 SAGVK
+513 SAGIK

-526 LKRTPFVAAIIEYA
+526 LKRTPLVAAIIEYA
-540 KFCLFNEEIYEK
+540 KFCLFKEEIYEK

-557 LNSNVKK
+557 VNANVKK
-564 LNIKPEESATN
+564 LNIKPEVSATN
-575 SLFYLAKNLGINM
+575 SLFYLAKNLGISM
-588 ADIDILRLFE
+588 ADVDILRLFE
-598 LSSGYK
+598 LSVGYK
-604 NLSDFVFNVENFSS
+604 NLSDFIFNLENFSS
-618 KISPKSSDGVKIMT
+618 KISPKSSDGVRVMT

-643 VIVCDMMGR
+643 VIVCDMMGK
-652 GRGDDSSFITEYSEN
+652 GRGDDSNFITEYSEKG
-667 DEWIVK
+667 EWIVK
-673 SRISGRE
+673 SKISGRE

-714 SLIIIKQAAPS
+714 SLIIIKQAVPS
-725 GSSPSFFSFYTKKS
+725 GNSPSFFSFYTRS
-739 DNSEANDY
+739 DKSEANDY

-761 KSEQKEVK
+761 KTEQKEAK
-769 KDEKIPEILKI
+769 KDEKKPEILKI
-780 ERQEVETKEQK
+780 ERQEVEAKEQK

-809 LEMSEKFDENSLL
+809 LEMSEKFDEISL
-822 EAKNLMLNKF
+822 EKAKNLMLNKF
-832 YKFLPLEALEDAF
+832 HKFLLLEALEDAF
-845 KRANMLI
+845 ARAKMLI
-852 NEPKFIECIS
+852 REPKFIECIK

-869 QPFKVKNEIKQMD
+869 QPFKVKNELKQMD
-882 LFCVG
+882 LFCFN
-887 ESKICVIDY
+887 EREICVIDY

-908 QVGEYKAAL
+908 QVKEYKDAL
-917 SKFYPEHSIMAVIFY
+917 AKFYEKHSIIAVIFY
-932 ALSDKIS
+932 TLEGKIS
-939 FVEV
+939 YIEV

>member
-1 MKDYLALKASAG
+1 MKNFLALKASAG

-28 LRGENINEIIALTF
+28 LRGENINEIVALTF
-42 TKKAANEMKERIIST
+42 TKKAANEMKERIIAT
-57 FLNLHTKEKKDE
+57 FLDLQNKKGELEAVCAE
-69 LDKVCKELGLSLDEA
+69 LDISQDEA
-84 IKRRDERLG
+84 IKRRDERLS

-112 LKKFSQNLGLSPDYS
+112 LKKFSQNLGISPDYS

-139 FVKNV
+139 FVKEA
-144 SADKKLLG
+144 SKDKKLLS

-178 FGGELESSS
+178 FGGELKDSG

-208 LQNGASDMAK
+208 LQNGASDVAK
-218 KTFSEQNLFE
+218 KTFGEQNLFE

-239 LDYRTFS
+239 LDYRTFN
-246 KIYTHELDRLFDELK
+246 KIYTPELDRLFFELK
-261 GAAKNYILEVE
+261 EAAKNYILEVE

-291 GLNKELNALSFAD
+291 ELNKEINALSFAD

-315 SLDKEALYFRLDGR
+315 NLDKEALYFRLDGR

-339 DTNVMQYEII
+339 DTNVIQYEII
-349 LPLITEIV
+349 LPLIAEIV

-393 EKFEQIL
+393 DDFTQIDI
-400 MENLPSN
+400 ENLPSN

-429 GLEFEP
+429 GLSFEP
-435 QKPAKKNDELGYE
+435 QEPAKKDETLSYE
-448 VSGKCDYFEAEKDDY
+448 VSGECAYFEVEKDDY
-463 GYLRVLSSEDIAGA
+463 GYLRVLSDEDIAGA
-477 VLEQVNELM
+477 VVSQASELLK
-486 AAGVNASEITVLCWK
+486 AGVNASDITVLCWK
-501 NNDISLISEVLS
+501 NSDISLISEVLS
-513 SAGVK
+513 SAGIK

-526 LKRTPFVAAIIEYA
+526 LKRTPLVAAIIEYA
-540 KFCLFNEEIYEK
+540 KFCLFKEEIYEK

-557 LNSNVKK
+557 VNANVKK
-564 LNIKPEESATN
+564 LSIKPEVSATN
-575 SLFYLAKNLGINM
+575 SLFYLAKNLGISM
-588 ADIDILRLFE
+588 ADVDILRLFE
-598 LSSGYK
+598 LSAGYK
-604 NLSDFVFNVENFSS
+604 NLSDFIFNLENFSS
-618 KISPKSSDGVKIMT
+618 KISPKSSDGVRVMT

-643 VIVCDMMGR
+643 VIVCDMMGK
-652 GRGDDSSFITEYSEN
+652 GRGDDSNFITEYSEKG
-667 DEWIVK
+667 EWIVK
-673 SRISGRE
+673 SKISGRE

-714 SLIIIKQAAPS
+714 SLIIIIKQAVPS
-725 GSSPSFFSFYTKKS
+725 GNSPSFFSFYTRS
-739 DNSEANDY
+739 DKSEANDY

-769 KDEKIPEILKI
+769 KDEKMPEILKI
-780 ERQEVETKEQK
+780 ERQEVEAKEQK

-809 LEMSEKFDENSLL
+809 LEMSEKFDEISL
-822 EAKNLMLNKF
+822 EKAKNLMLNKF
-832 YKFLPLEALEDAF
+832 YKFLPLEALEDVF
-845 KRANMLI
+845 SRAKMLI
-852 NEPKFIECIS
+852 REPKFIECIKD
-862 GKEIYKE
+862 KEIYKE
-869 QPFKVKNEIKQMD
+869 QPFKVKNELKQMD
-882 LFCVG
+882 LFCFN
-887 ESKICVIDY
+887 EREICVIDY

-908 QVGEYKAAL
+908 QVKEYKDAL
-917 SKFYPEHSIMAVIFY
+917 AKFYEKHSIIAVIFY
-932 ALSDKIS
+932 ALEGKIS
-939 FVEV
+939 YIEV

>member
-1 MKDYLALKASAG
+1 MKNFLALKASAG

-28 LRGENINEIIALTF
+28 LRGENINEIVALTF
-42 TKKAANEMKERIIST
+42 TKKAANEMKERIIAT
-57 FLNLHTKEKKDE
+57 FLDLQNKKGELEAVCAE
-69 LDKVCKELGLSLDEA
+69 LDISQYEA

-112 LKKFSQNLGLSPDYS
+112 LKKFSQNLGISPDYS

-139 FVKNV
+139 FVKEA
-144 SADKKLLG
+144 SKDKKLLS

-178 FGGELESSS
+178 FCGELKDSG

-196 RAAQRAINEHIA
+196 RVAQRAINEHIA
-208 LQNGASDMAK
+208 LQNGASDVAK
-218 KTFSEQNLFE
+218 KTFGEQNLFE
-228 LFKNKV
+228 LFKSKV

-246 KIYTHELDRLFDELK
+246 KIYTPELDRLFFELK
-261 GAAKNYILEVE
+261 EAAKNYILEVE

-291 GLNKELNALSFAD
+291 ELNKEINALSFAD

-315 SLDKEALYFRLDGR
+315 NLDKEALYFRLDGR

-339 DTNVMQYEII
+339 DTNVIQYEII
-349 LPLITEIV
+349 LPLIAEIV

-393 EKFEQIL
+393 DDFSQIDI
-400 MENLPSN
+400 ENLPSN

-429 GLEFEP
+429 GLSFEP
-435 QKPAKKNDELGYE
+435 QEPAKKDETLSYE
-448 VSGKCDYFEAEKDDY
+448 VNGECEYFEVEKDDY
-463 GYLRVLSSEDIAGA
+463 GYLRVLSDEDIAGA
-477 VLEQVNELM
+477 VVSQASELLK
-486 AAGVNASEITVLCWK
+486 AGVNASDITVLCWK
-501 NNDISLISEVLS
+501 NSDISLISEALS
-513 SAGVK
+513 SAGIK

-526 LKRTPFVAAIIEYA
+526 LKRTPLVAAIIEYA
-540 KFCLFNEEIYEK
+540 KFCLFKEEIYEK

-557 LNSNVKK
+557 VNANVKK
-564 LNIKPEESATN
+564 LSIKPEVSATN
-575 SLFYLAKNLGINM
+575 SLFYLAKNLGISM
-588 ADIDILRLFE
+588 ADVDILRLFE
-598 LSSGYK
+598 LSVGYK
-604 NLSDFVFNVENFSS
+604 NLSDFIFNLENFSS
-618 KISPKSSDGVKIMT
+618 KISPKSSDGVRVMT

-643 VIVCDMMGR
+643 VIVCDMMGK
-652 GRGDDSSFITEYSEN
+652 GRGDDSNFITEYSEKG
-667 DEWIVK
+667 EWIVK
-673 SRISGRE
+673 SKISGRE

-714 SLIIIKQAAPS
+714 SLIIIKQAVPS
-725 GSSPSFFSFYTKKS
+725 GNSPSFFSFYTRS
-739 DNSEANDY
+739 DKSEANDY

-761 KSEQKEVK
+761 KSEQKETK
-769 KDEKIPEILKI
+769 KDEKLPEILRI
-780 ERQEVETKEQK
+780 ERQEVEAKEQK

-809 LEMSEKFDENSLL
+809 LEMSEKFDEISL
-822 EAKNLMLNKF
+822 EKAKNLMLNKF
-832 YKFLPLEALEDAF
+832 HKFLLLEALEDAF
-845 KRANMLI
+845 SRAKMLI
-852 NEPKFIECIS
+852 REPKFIECIKD
-862 GKEIYKE
+862 KEIYKE
-869 QPFKVKNEIKQMD
+869 QPFKVKNELKQMD
-882 LFCVG
+882 LFCFN
-887 ESKICVIDY
+887 EREICVIDY

-908 QVGEYKAAL
+908 QVKEYKDAL
-917 SKFYPEHSIMAVIFY
+917 AKFYEKHSIIAVIFY
-932 ALSDKIS
+932 ALEGKIS
-939 FVEV
+939 YIEV

>member
-1 MKDYLALKASAG
+1 MKDFLALKASAG

-42 TKKAANEMKERIIST
+42 TKKAANEMKERIITT
-57 FLNLHTKEKKDE
+57 FLDLQNKKDE
-69 LDKVCKELGLSLDEA
+69 LDKLCKELSLSQDEV
-84 IKRRDERLG
+84 IKRRDEKLDR
-93 VFLQSELK
+93 FLQSELK

-139 FVKNV
+139 FVKEA
-144 SADKKLLG
+144 SKDQKLLS

-178 FGGELESSS
+178 FGGELKDSG

-196 RAAQRAINEHIA
+196 RAAQKEINEHIA
-208 LQNGASDMAK
+208 LQNGASDTAK

-234 FARES
+234 FERKS
-239 LDYRTFS
+239 LNYRTFS
-246 KIYTHELDRLFDELK
+246 KIYTSELDELFVKLK
-261 GAAKNYILEVE
+261 EAAKEYILEVE
-272 KYRLSGFSKL
+272 RYRLSGFSKL
-282 LKLYKASNL
+282 LNVYKYSNL
-291 GLNKELNALSFAD
+291 ELNKEINALSFAD
-304 INKLVFKLLVQ
+304 INKLVFKLLVENF
-315 SLDKEALYFRLDGR
+315 DKDVLYFRLDGR
-329 INHLLVDEFQ
+329 INHLLIDEFQ
-339 DTNVMQYEII
+339 DTNVIQYEII
-349 LPLITEIV
+349 LPIINEIV

-393 EKFEQIL
+393 DDFSQIDI
-400 MENLPSN
+400 ENLPSN

-429 GLEFEP
+429 GLSFEP
-435 QKPAKKNDELGYE
+435 QEPAKKDKELSYK
-448 VSGKCDYFEAEKDDY
+448 VSGECPYFEANEDDY
-463 GYLRVLSSEDIAGA
+463 GYLRVLSDEDIAGA
-477 VLEQVNELM
+477 AVSQVKELL

-501 NNDISLISEVLS
+501 NSDISLISEVLS
-513 SAGVK
+513 SEGIK

-540 KFCLFNEEIYEK
+540 KFCLFGEEIYEK

-557 LNSNVKK
+557 VNTNPKRLK
-564 LNIKPEESATN
+564 IKAEDSATK
-575 SLFYLAKNLGINM
+575 SLFYLAKNLYINM
-588 ADIDILRLFE
+588 ADVDILRLFE

-604 NLSDFVFNVENFSS
+604 NLSDFIFNLENFSS
-618 KISPKSSDGVKIMT
+618 KISPKNADGVKIMT

-643 VIVCDMMGR
+643 VIVCDMMSK
-652 GRGDDSSFITEYSEN
+652 GRGDDSNFITEYNEKG
-667 DEWIVK
+667 EWIVK

-680 NFDSDYASVLEQMKE
+680 NFDPEYAGVLEQMRE
-695 LEKQENINKIYVAF
+695 LEKQENTNKIYVAF

-725 GSSPSFFSFYTKKS
+725 GNSPSFFSFYTRSDKS
-739 DNSEANDY
+739 EVNDY

-761 KSEQKEVK
+761 KSEQKEAK
-769 KDEKIPEILKI
+769 KDEKMPEILKI
-780 ERQEVETKEQK
+780 ERQEIEAREQK
-791 TSGKNLSAIYF
+791 TSGKNLEAIYF

-809 LEMSEKFDENSLL
+809 LEMSERFDENSLL
-822 EAKNLMLNKF
+822 KAKSLILNKF
-832 YKFLPLEALEDAF
+832 YKFLSPDRLEDAF
-845 KRANMLI
+845 KRAKMLI
-852 NEPKFIECIS
+852 NEPKFIECIKD
-862 GKEIYKE
+862 KEIYKE
-869 QPFKVKNEIKQMD
+869 QPFKVKNELKQMD

-887 ESKICVIDY
+887 ESEICVIDY

-908 QVGEYKAAL
+908 QVGEYKEAL
-917 SKFYPEHSIMAVIFY
+917 SKFYPKHSIIAVIFY
-932 ALSDKIS
+932 ALDGKIS
-939 FVEV
+939 YIEV

>member
-1 MKDYLALKASAG
+1 MKNFLALKASAG

-28 LRGENINEIIALTF
+28 LRGENINEIVALTF
-42 TKKAANEMKERIIST
+42 TKKAANEMKERIIAT
-57 FLNLHTKEKKDE
+57 FLDLQNKKGE
-69 LDKVCKELGLSLDEA
+69 LEAVCAELGISQDEA

-112 LKKFSQNLGLSPDYS
+112 LKKFSQNLGISPDYS

-139 FVKNV
+139 FVKEA
-144 SADKKLLG
+144 SKDKKLLS

-178 FGGELESSS
+178 FGGELKDSG

-208 LQNGASDMAK
+208 LQNGASDVAK
-218 KTFSEQNLFE
+218 KTFGEQNLFE
-228 LFKNKV
+228 LFKSKV

-246 KIYTHELDRLFDELK
+246 KIYTPELDRLFFELK
-261 GAAKNYILEVE
+261 EAAKNYILEVE

-291 GLNKELNALSFAD
+291 ELNKEINALSFAD

-315 SLDKEALYFRLDGR
+315 NLDKEALYFRLDGR

-339 DTNVMQYEII
+339 DTNVIQYEII
-349 LPLITEIV
+349 LPLIAEIV

-393 EKFEQIL
+393 DDFSQIDI
-400 MENLPSN
+400 ENLPSN

-429 GLEFEP
+429 GLSFEP
-435 QKPAKKNDELGYE
+435 QEPAKKDEMLSYE
-448 VSGKCDYFEAEKDDY
+448 VSGECAYFEVEKDDY
-463 GYLRVLSSEDIAGA
+463 GYLRVLSDEDIAGA
-477 VLEQVNELM
+477 VVSQVNELLK
-486 AAGVNASEITVLCWK
+486 AGVNASEITVLCWK
-501 NNDISLISEVLS
+501 NSDISLISEVLS
-513 SAGVK
+513 SAGIK

-526 LKRTPFVAAIIEYA
+526 LKRTPLVAAIIEYA
-540 KFCLFNEEIYEK
+540 KFCLFKEEIYEK

-557 LNSNVKK
+557 VNANVKK
-564 LNIKPEESATN
+564 LNIKPEVSATN
-575 SLFYLAKNLGINM
+575 SLFYLAKNLGISM
-588 ADIDILRLFE
+588 ADVDILRLFE
-598 LSSGYK
+598 LSVGYK
-604 NLSDFVFNVENFSS
+604 NLSDFIFNLENFSS
-618 KISPKSSDGVKIMT
+618 KISPKSSDGVRVMT

-643 VIVCDMMGR
+643 VIVCDMMGK
-652 GRGDDSSFITEYSEN
+652 GRGDDSNFITEYSEKG
-667 DEWIVK
+667 EWIVK
-673 SRISGRE
+673 SKISGRE
-680 NFDSDYASVLEQMKE
+680 NFDSDYANVLEQMKE

-714 SLIIIKQAAPS
+714 SLIIIKQAVPS
-725 GSSPSFFSFYTKKS
+725 GNSPSFFSFYTRS
-739 DNSEANDY
+739 DKSEANDY

-761 KSEQKEVK
+761 KTEQKELK
-769 KDEKIPEILKI
+769 KDEKMPEILRI
-780 ERQEVETKEQK
+780 ERQEVEVKEQK

-809 LEMSEKFDENSLL
+809 LEMSEKFDEGSL
-822 EAKNLMLNKF
+822 EKAKNLMLNKF
-832 YKFLPLEALEDAF
+832 HKFLPLEALEDAF
-845 KRANMLI
+845 SRAKMLI
-852 NEPKFIECIS
+852 REPKFIECIK

-869 QPFKVKNEIKQMD
+869 QPFKVKNELKQMD
-882 LFCVG
+882 LFCFN
-887 ESKICVIDY
+887 EREICVIDY

-908 QVGEYKAAL
+908 QVKEYKDAL
-917 SKFYPEHSIMAVIFY
+917 SKFYEKHSIIAVIFY
-932 ALSDKIS
+932 ALEGKIS
-939 FVEV
+939 YIEV

>member
-1 MKDYLALKASAG
+1 MKNFLALKASAG

-28 LRGENINEIIALTF
+28 LRGENINEIVALTF
-42 TKKAANEMKERIIST
+42 TKKAANEMKERIIAT
-57 FLNLHTKEKKDE
+57 FLDLQNEKGELEAVCAE
-69 LDKVCKELGLSLDEA
+69 LDISQDEA
-84 IKRRDERLG
+84 IKRRDKRLS

-112 LKKFSQNLGLSPDYS
+112 LKKFSQNLGISPDYS

-139 FVKNV
+139 FVKEA
-144 SADKKLLG
+144 SKDKKLLS

-178 FGGELESSS
+178 FGGELKDSG

-196 RAAQRAINEHIA
+196 RAAQKAINEHIS
-208 LQNGASDMAK
+208 LQNGASDVAK
-218 KTFSEQNLFE
+218 KTFGEQNLFE

-246 KIYTHELDRLFDELK
+246 KIYTPELDRLFFELK
-261 GAAKNYILEVE
+261 EAAKNYILEVE

-291 GLNKELNALSFAD
+291 ELNKEINALSFAD

-339 DTNVMQYEII
+339 DTNVIQYEII
-349 LPLITEIV
+349 LPLIAEIV

-393 EKFEQIL
+393 DDFSQIDI
-400 MENLPSN
+400 ENLPSN

-429 GLEFEP
+429 GLSFEP
-435 QKPAKKNDELGYE
+435 QEPAKKDETLSYE
-448 VSGKCDYFEAEKDDY
+448 VSGECAYFEVEKDDY
-463 GYLRVLSSEDIAGA
+463 GYLRVLSDEDIAGA
-477 VLEQVNELM
+477 VVSQAKELLK
-486 AAGVNASEITVLCWK
+486 AGINASDITVLCWK
-501 NNDISLISEVLS
+501 NSDISLISEVLS
-513 SAGVK
+513 SAGIK

-526 LKRTPFVAAIIEYA
+526 LKRTPLVAAIIEYA
-540 KFCLFNEEIYEK
+540 KFCLFGEEIYEK

-557 LNSNVKK
+557 VNTNPKK
-564 LNIKPEESATN
+564 LKIKAEDSATK
-575 SLFYLAKNLGINM
+575 SLFYLAKNLYINM
-588 ADIDILRLFE
+588 ADVDILRLFE

-604 NLSDFVFNVENFSS
+604 NLSDFIFNLENFSS
-618 KISPKSSDGVKIMT
+618 KISPKNADGVKIMT

-643 VIVCDMMGR
+643 VIVCDMMSK
-652 GRGDDSSFITEYSEN
+652 GRGDDSNFITEYSEN
-667 DEWIVK
+667 GEWIVK

-680 NFDSDYASVLEQMKE
+680 NFDPEYAGVLEQMRE

-725 GSSPSFFSFYTKKS
+725 GNSPSFFSFYTRSDKS
-739 DNSEANDY
+739 EVNDY

-761 KSEQKEVK
+761 NGEQKEAK

-780 ERQEVETKEQK
+780 ERQEVEVREQK
-791 TSGKNLSAIYF
+791 TSGKNLEAIYF

-822 EAKNLMLNKF
+822 KAKSLMLNKF
-832 YKFLPLEALEDAF
+832 YKFLSPDRLEDTF
-845 KRANMLI
+845 KRAKMLI
-852 NEPKFIECIS
+852 NEPKFLECIKD
-862 GKEIYKE
+862 KEIYKE
-869 QPFKVKNEIKQMD
+869 QPFKVKNELKQMD
-882 LFCVG
+882 LFCIG
-887 ESKICVIDY
+887 ESEICVIDY

-908 QVGEYKAAL
+908 QVGEYKEAL
-917 SKFYPEHSIMAVIFY
+917 SKFYPKHSIIAVIFY
-932 ALSDKIS
+932 ALNGKIS
-939 FVEV
+939 YIEV

>member
-1 MKDYLALKASAG
+1 MKNFLALKASAG

-28 LRGENINEIIALTF
+28 LRGENINEIVALTF
-42 TKKAANEMKERIIST
+42 TKKAANEMKERIIAT
-57 FLNLHTKEKKDE
+57 FLDLQNKKGE
-69 LDKVCKELGLSLDEA
+69 LEAVCAELGISQDEA
-84 IKRRDERLG
+84 IKRRDERLS

-112 LKKFSQNLGLSPDYS
+112 LKKFSQNLGISPDYS

-139 FVKNV
+139 FVKEV
-144 SADKKLLG
+144 SKDKKLLS

-178 FGGELESSS
+178 FGGELKDSG

-208 LQNGASDMAK
+208 LQNGASDVAK
-218 KTFSEQNLFE
+218 KTFGEQNLFE
-228 LFKNKV
+228 LFKSKV
-234 FARES
+234 FARQS

-246 KIYTHELDRLFDELK
+246 KIYTPELDRLFFELK
-261 GAAKNYILEVE
+261 EAAKNYILEVE

-291 GLNKELNALSFAD
+291 ELNKEINALSFAD

-315 SLDKEALYFRLDGR
+315 NLDKEALYFRLDGR

-339 DTNVMQYEII
+339 DTNVIQYEII
-349 LPLITEIV
+349 LPLIAEIV

-393 EKFEQIL
+393 DDFSQIDI
-400 MENLPSN
+400 ENLPSN

-429 GLEFEP
+429 GLSFEP
-435 QKPAKKNDELGYE
+435 QEPAKKDEALSYE
-448 VSGKCDYFEAEKDDY
+448 VSGECAYFEVEKDDY
-463 GYLRVLSSEDIAGA
+463 GYLRVLSDEDIAGA
-477 VLEQVNELM
+477 VVSQASELLK
-486 AAGVNASEITVLCWK
+486 AGVNASDITVLCWK
-501 NNDISLISEVLS
+501 NSDISLISEVLS
-513 SAGVK
+513 SAGIK

-526 LKRTPFVAAIIEYA
+526 LKRTPLVAAIIEYA
-540 KFCLFNEEIYEK
+540 KFCLFKEEIYEK

-557 LNSNVKK
+557 VNANVKK
-564 LNIKPEESATN
+564 LNIKPEVSATN
-575 SLFYLAKNLGINM
+575 SLFYLAKNLGISM
-588 ADIDILRLFE
+588 ADVDILRLFE
-598 LSSGYK
+598 LSVGYK
-604 NLSDFVFNVENFSS
+604 NLSDFIFNLESFSS
-618 KISPKSSDGVKIMT
+618 KISPKSSDGVRVMT

-643 VIVCDMMGR
+643 VIVCDMMGK
-652 GRGDDSSFITEYSEN
+652 GRGDDSNFITEYSEKG
-667 DEWIVK
+667 EWIVK
-673 SRISGRE
+673 SKISGRE

-714 SLIIIKQAAPS
+714 SLIIIKQAVPS
-725 GSSPSFFSFYTKKS
+725 GNSPSFFSFYTRSDKS
-739 DNSEANDY
+739 ETNDY

-761 KSEQKEVK
+761 KTEQKEAK
-769 KDEKIPEILKI
+769 KDEKKPEILKI
-780 ERQEVETKEQK
+780 ERQEVEAKEQK

-809 LEMSEKFDENSLL
+809 LEMSEKFDEISL
-822 EAKNLMLNKF
+822 EKAKNLMLNKF
-832 YKFLPLEALEDAF
+832 HKFLPLEALEDVF
-845 KRANMLI
+845 SRAKMLI
-852 NEPKFIECIS
+852 REPKFIECIKD
-862 GKEIYKE
+862 KEIYKE
-869 QPFKVKNEIKQMD
+869 QPFKVKNELKQMD
-882 LFCVG
+882 LFCFN
-887 ESKICVIDY
+887 EREICVIDY

-908 QVGEYKAAL
+908 QVKEYKDAL
-917 SKFYPEHSIMAVIFY
+917 AKFYEKHSIIAVIFY
-932 ALSDKIS
+932 ALEGKIS
-939 FVEV
+939 YIEV

>member
-1 MKDYLALKASAG
+1 MKNFLALKASAG

-28 LRGENINEIIALTF
+28 LRGENINEIVALTF
-42 TKKAANEMKERIIST
+42 TKKAANEMKERIIAT
-57 FLNLHTKEKKDE
+57 FLDLQNKKGE
-69 LDKVCKELGLSLDEA
+69 LEAVCAELGINQDEA

-112 LKKFSQNLGLSPDYS
+112 LKKFSQNLGISPDYS

-139 FVKNV
+139 FVKEA
-144 SADKKLLG
+144 SKDKKLLS

-178 FGGELESSS
+178 FGGELKDSG

-196 RAAQRAINEHIA
+196 RAAQRALNEYIA
-208 LQNGASDMAK
+208 LQNGASDVAK
-218 KTFSEQNLFE
+218 KTFGEQNLFE
-228 LFKNKV
+228 LFKSKV
-234 FARES
+234 FARQS

-246 KIYTHELDRLFDELK
+246 KIYTPEFDRLFCELK
-261 GAAKNYILEVE
+261 EAAKNYILEVE
-272 KYRLSGFSKL
+272 RYRLSGFSKL

-291 GLNKELNALSFAD
+291 ELNKEINALSFAD

-339 DTNVMQYEII
+339 DTNVIQYEII
-349 LPLITEIV
+349 LPLIAEIV

-393 EKFEQIL
+393 DDFSQIDI
-400 MENLPSN
+400 ENLPSN

-429 GLEFEP
+429 GLSFEP
-435 QKPAKKNDELGYE
+435 QEPAKKDEALSYE
-448 VSGKCDYFEAEKDDY
+448 VSGECAYFEVEKDDY
-463 GYLRVLSSEDIAGA
+463 GYLRVLSDEDIAGA
-477 VLEQVNELM
+477 VVSQASELLK
-486 AAGVNASEITVLCWK
+486 AGVNASDITVLCWK
-501 NNDISLISEVLS
+501 NSDISLISEVLS
-513 SAGVK
+513 SEGIK

-526 LKRTPFVAAIIEYA
+526 LKRTPLVAAIIEYA
-540 KFCLFNEEIYEK
+540 KFCLFKEEIYEK

-557 LNSNVKK
+557 VNANVKK

-575 SLFYLAKNLGINM
+575 SLFYLAKNLGISM
-588 ADIDILRLFE
+588 ADVDILRLFE
-598 LSSGYK
+598 LSVGYK
-604 NLSDFVFNVENFSS
+604 NLSDFIFNLENFSS
-618 KISPKSSDGVKIMT
+618 KISQKSSDGVRVMT

-643 VIVCDMMGR
+643 VIVCDMMGK
-652 GRGDDSSFITEYSEN
+652 GRGDDSNFITEYSEKG
-667 DEWIVK
+667 EWIVK
-673 SRISGRE
+673 SKISGRE
-680 NFDSDYASVLEQMKE
+680 NFDIDYASVLEQMKE

-714 SLIIIKQAAPS
+714 SLIIIKQAVPS
-725 GSSPSFFSFYTKKS
+725 GISPSFFSFYTRS
-739 DNSEANDY
+739 DKSEANDY

-761 KSEQKEVK
+761 RSEQKEAK
-769 KDEKIPEILKI
+769 KDEKMPEILKI
-780 ERQEVETKEQK
+780 ERQEIEAKEQK

-809 LEMSEKFDENSLL
+809 LEMSEKFDEISL
-822 EAKNLMLNKF
+822 EKAKNLMLNKF
-832 YKFLPLEALEDAF
+832 HKFLPLEVLEDALT
-845 KRANMLI
+845 RAKMLI
-852 NEPKFIECIS
+852 SEPKFIECIK

-869 QPFKVKNEIKQMD
+869 QPFKVKNELKQMD
-882 LFCVG
+882 LFCFN
-887 ESKICVIDY
+887 EREICVIDY

-908 QVGEYKAAL
+908 QVKEYKDAL
-917 SKFYPEHSIMAVIFY
+917 AKFYEKHSIIAIIFY
-932 ALSDKIS
+932 ALEGKIS
-939 FVEV
+939 YIEV

>member
-1 MKDYLALKASAG
+1 MKNFLALKASAG

-28 LRGENINEIIALTF
+28 LRGENINEIVALTF
-42 TKKAANEMKERIIST
+42 TKKAANEMKERIIAT
-57 FLNLHTKEKKDE
+57 FLDLQNKKGELEAVCAE
-69 LDKVCKELGLSLDEA
+69 LDISQDEA

-127 VQDSLQDLAWKK
+127 VQDSLQDMAWKK
-139 FVKNV
+139 FVKEA
-144 SADKKLLG
+144 SKDKKLLS

-178 FGGELESSS
+178 FGGELKDSGT
-187 ASYPDDSKV
+187 SYPDDSKV
-196 RAAQRAINEHIA
+196 RAAQRALNEHIA
-208 LQNGASDMAK
+208 LQNGASDVAK
-218 KTFSEQNLFE
+218 KTFGEQNLFE
-228 LFKNKV
+228 LFKSKV
-234 FARES
+234 FARQS

-246 KIYTHELDRLFDELK
+246 KIYTPELDRLFCELK
-261 GAAKNYILEVE
+261 EAAKNYILEVE

-291 GLNKELNALSFAD
+291 ELNKEINALSFAD

-339 DTNVMQYEII
+339 DTNVIQYEII
-349 LPLITEIV
+349 LPLIAEIV

-393 EKFEQIL
+393 DDFSQIDI
-400 MENLPSN
+400 ENLPSN

-429 GLEFEP
+429 GLSFEP
-435 QKPAKKNDELGYE
+435 QEPAKKDEALSYE
-448 VSGKCDYFEAEKDDY
+448 VSGECAYFEVEKDDY
-463 GYLRVLSSEDIAGA
+463 GYLRVLSDEDIAGA
-477 VLEQVNELM
+477 VVSQASELLK
-486 AAGVNASEITVLCWK
+486 AGVNASDITVLCWK
-501 NNDISLISEVLS
+501 NSDISLISEVLS
-513 SAGVK
+513 SEGIK

-526 LKRTPFVAAIIEYA
+526 LKRTPLVAAIIEYA
-540 KFCLFNEEIYEK
+540 KFCLFKEEIYEK

-557 LNSNVKK
+557 VNANVKK

-575 SLFYLAKNLGINM
+575 SLFYLAKNLGISM
-588 ADIDILRLFE
+588 ADVDILRLFE
-598 LSSGYK
+598 LSVGYK
-604 NLSDFVFNVENFSS
+604 NLSDFIFNLENFSS
-618 KISPKSSDGVKIMT
+618 KISPKSSDGVRVMT

-643 VIVCDMMGR
+643 VIVCDMIGK
-652 GRGDDSSFITEYSEN
+652 GRGDDSNFITEYSEKG
-667 DEWIVK
+667 EWIVK
-673 SRISGRE
+673 SKISGRE

-714 SLIIIKQAAPS
+714 SLIIIKQAVPS
-725 GSSPSFFSFYTKKS
+725 GNSPSFFSFYTRS
-739 DNSEANDY
+739 DKSEANDY

-761 KSEQKEVK
+761 KTEQKELK
-769 KDEKIPEILKI
+769 KDEKMPEILKI
-780 ERQEVETKEQK
+780 ERQEVEAREQK

-809 LEMSEKFDENSLL
+809 LEMSEKFDEISL
-822 EAKNLMLNKF
+822 EKAKNLMLNKF
-832 YKFLPLEALEDAF
+832 HKFLPLEALEDAF
-845 KRANMLI
+845 SRAKMLI
-852 NEPKFIECIS
+852 REPKFIECIK

-869 QPFKVKNEIKQMD
+869 QPFKVKNELKQMD
-882 LFCVG
+882 LFCFN
-887 ESKICVIDY
+887 EREICVIDY

-908 QVGEYKAAL
+908 QVKEYKDAL
-917 SKFYPEHSIMAVIFY
+917 AKFYEKHSIIAVIFY
-932 ALSDKIS
+932 ALEGKIS
-939 FVEV
+939 YIEV

>member
-1 MKDYLALKASAG
+1 MKDFLALKASAG

-42 TKKAANEMKERIIST
+42 TKKAANEMKERIITT
-57 FLNLHTKEKKDE
+57 FLDLQNKKDE
-69 LDKVCKELGLSLDEA
+69 LDKLCKELSLSQDEV
-84 IKRRDERLG
+84 IKRRDEKLDR
-93 VFLQSELK
+93 FLQSELK

-139 FVKNV
+139 FVKEA
-144 SADKKLLG
+144 SKDQKLLS

-178 FGGELESSS
+178 FGGELKDSG

-196 RAAQRAINEHIA
+196 RAAQKEINEHIA
-208 LQNGASDMAK
+208 LQNGASDTAK

-234 FARES
+234 FERKS
-239 LDYRTFS
+239 LNYRTFS
-246 KIYTHELDRLFDELK
+246 KIYTSELDELFVKLK
-261 GAAKNYILEVE
+261 EAAKEYILEVE
-272 KYRLSGFSKL
+272 RYRLSGFSKL
-282 LKLYKASNL
+282 LNVYKYSNL
-291 GLNKELNALSFAD
+291 ELNKEINALSFAD
-304 INKLVFKLLVQ
+304 INKLVFKLLVENF
-315 SLDKEALYFRLDGR
+315 DKDVLYFRLDGR
-329 INHLLVDEFQ
+329 INHLLIDEFQ
-339 DTNVMQYEII
+339 DTNVIQYEII
-349 LPLITEIV
+349 LPIINEIV

-393 EKFEQIL
+393 DDFSQIDI
-400 MENLPSN
+400 ENLPSN

-429 GLEFEP
+429 GLSFEP
-435 QKPAKKNDELGYE
+435 QEPAKKDKELSYK
-448 VSGKCDYFEAEKDDY
+448 VSGECPYFEANEDDY
-463 GYLRVLSSEDIAGA
+463 GYLRVLSDEDIAGA
-477 VLEQVNELM
+477 AVSQVKELL

-501 NNDISLISEVLS
+501 NSDISLISEVLS
-513 SAGVK
+513 SEGIK

-540 KFCLFNEEIYEK
+540 KFCLFGEEIYEK

-557 LNSNVKK
+557 VNTNPKK
-564 LNIKPEESATN
+564 LKIKAEDGATK
-575 SLFYLAKNLGINM
+575 SLFYLAKNLYINM
-588 ADIDILRLFE
+588 ADVDILRLFE

-604 NLSDFVFNVENFSS
+604 NLSDFIFNLENFSS
-618 KISPKSSDGVKIMT
+618 KISPKNADGVKIMT

-643 VIVCDMMGR
+643 VIVCDMMSK
-652 GRGDDSSFITEYSEN
+652 GRGDDSNFITEYNEKG
-667 DEWIVK
+667 EWIVK

-680 NFDSDYASVLEQMKE
+680 NFDPEYAGVLEQMRE

-725 GSSPSFFSFYTKKS
+725 GNSPSFFSFYTRSDKS
-739 DNSEANDY
+739 EVNDY

-761 KSEQKEVK
+761 KSEQKEAK
-769 KDEKIPEILKI
+769 KDEKMPEILKI
-780 ERQEVETKEQK
+780 ERQEIEAREQK
-791 TSGKNLSAIYF
+791 TSGKNLEAIYF

-809 LEMSEKFDENSLL
+809 LEMSERFDENSLL
-822 EAKNLMLNKF
+822 KAKSLMLNKF
-832 YKFLPLEALEDAF
+832 YKFLSPDRLEDAF
-845 KRANMLI
+845 KRAKMLI
-852 NEPKFIECIS
+852 NEPKFLKCIKN
-862 GKEIYKE
+862 KEIYKE
-869 QPFKVKNEIKQMD
+869 QPFKVKNELKQMD
-882 LFCVG
+882 LFCIG
-887 ESKICVIDY
+887 ESEICVIDY

-908 QVGEYKAAL
+908 QVGEYKEAL
-917 SKFYPEHSIMAVIFY
+917 SKFYPKHSIIAVIFY
-932 ALSDKIS
+932 ALDGKIS
-939 FVEV
+939 YIEV

>member
-1 MKDYLALKASAG
+1 MKDFLALKASAG

-42 TKKAANEMKERIIST
+42 TKKAANEMKERIITT
-57 FLNLHTKEKKDE
+57 FLDLQNKKDE
-69 LDKVCKELGLSLDEA
+69 LDKLCKELSLSQDEA
-84 IKRRDERLG
+84 IKRRDEKLDR
-93 VFLQSELK
+93 FLQSELK

-139 FVKNV
+139 FVKEA
-144 SADKKLLG
+144 SKDQKLLS

-178 FGGELESSS
+178 FGGELKDSG

-196 RAAQRAINEHIA
+196 RAAQKEINEHIA
-208 LQNGASDMAK
+208 LQNGASDTAK

-234 FARES
+234 FERES

-246 KIYTHELDRLFDELK
+246 KIYTSELDELFVKLK
-261 GAAKNYILEVE
+261 EAAKNYILEVE

-291 GLNKELNALSFAD
+291 ELNKEINALSFAD
-304 INKLVFKLLVQ
+304 INKLVFKLLVENF
-315 SLDKEALYFRLDGR
+315 DKDVLYFRLDGR
-329 INHLLVDEFQ
+329 INHLLIDEFQ
-339 DTNVMQYEII
+339 DTNVIQYEII
-349 LPLITEIV
+349 LPIINEIV

-393 EKFEQIL
+393 DDFSQIDI
-400 MENLPSN
+400 ENLPSN

-419 AVFEEIYHRY
+419 AIFEEIYHRY
-429 GLEFEP
+429 GLSFEP
-435 QKPAKKNDELGYE
+435 QEPAKKDKELNYK
-448 VSGKCDYFEAEKDDY
+448 VSGECPYFEAEEDDH
-463 GYLRVLSSEDIAGA
+463 GYLRVLSDEDIAGTA
-477 VLEQVNELM
+477 VSQVKGLLT
-486 AAGVNASEITVLCWK
+486 AGVNASEITVLCWK
-501 NNDISLISEVLS
+501 NSDISLISEVLS
-513 SAGVK
+513 SEGIK

-540 KFCLFNEEIYEK
+540 KFCIFGEEIYEK

-557 LNSNVKK
+557 VNTNPKK
-564 LNIKPEESATN
+564 LKIKAEDSATK
-575 SLFYLAKNLGINM
+575 SLFYLAKNLYINM
-588 ADIDILRLFE
+588 ADVDILRLFE

-604 NLSDFVFNVENFSS
+604 NLSDFIFNLENFSS
-618 KISPKSSDGVKIMT
+618 KISPKNADGVKIMT

-643 VIVCDMMGR
+643 VIVCDMMSK
-652 GRGDDSSFITEYSEN
+652 GRGDDSNFITEYNEKG
-667 DEWIVK
+667 EWIVK

-680 NFDSDYASVLEQMKE
+680 NFDPEYAGVLEQMKE

-714 SLIIIKQAAPS
+714 SLIIVKQATPS
-725 GSSPSFFSFYTKKS
+725 GNSPSFFSFYTRSDKS
-739 DNSEANDY
+739 EVSDY

-761 KSEQKEVK
+761 KSEQKEAT
-769 KDEKIPEILKI
+769 KDEKMPEILKI
-780 ERQEVETKEQK
+780 ERQEVEAREQK
-791 TSGKNLSAIYF
+791 TSGKNLEAIYF

-822 EAKNLMLNKF
+822 KAKSLMLNKF
-832 YKFLPLEALEDAF
+832 YKFLSPDRLEDAF
-845 KRANMLI
+845 KRAKMLI
-852 NEPKFIECIS
+852 NEPKFLECVKD
-862 GKEIYKE
+862 KEIYKE
-869 QPFKVKNEIKQMD
+869 QPFKVKNELKQMD
-882 LFCVG
+882 LFCIG

-908 QVGEYKAAL
+908 QVGEYKEAL
-917 SKFYPEHSIMAVIFY
+917 GKFYPKHSIIAVIFY
-932 ALSDKIS
+932 ALDGKIS
-939 FVEV
+939 YIEV

>member
-1 MKDYLALKASAG
+1 MKDFLALKASAG

-42 TKKAANEMKERIIST
+42 TKKAANEMKERIIAT
-57 FLNLHTKEKKDE
+57 FLDLQNKKDE
-69 LDKVCKELGLSLDEA
+69 LDKLCKELSLSQDEV
-84 IKRRDERLG
+84 IKRRDEKLDR
-93 VFLQSELK
+93 FLQSELK

-139 FVKNV
+139 FVKEV
-144 SADKKLLG
+144 SKDQKLLS

-178 FGGELESSS
+178 FGGELKDSG

-196 RAAQRAINEHIA
+196 RAAQKEINEHIA
-208 LQNGASDMAK
+208 LQNGASDTAK

-234 FARES
+234 FERES

-246 KIYTHELDRLFDELK
+246 KIYTSGLDRLFNELK
-261 GAAKNYILEVE
+261 EAAKEYILEVE
-272 KYRLSGFSKL
+272 RYRLSGFSKL
-282 LKLYKASNL
+282 LNVYKYSNL
-291 GLNKELNALSFAD
+291 ELNKEINALSFAD
-304 INKLVFKLLVQ
+304 INKLVFKLLVENF
-315 SLDKEALYFRLDGR
+315 DKDVLYFRLDGR
-329 INHLLVDEFQ
+329 INHLLIDEFQ
-339 DTNVMQYEII
+339 DTNVIQYEII
-349 LPLITEIV
+349 LPIINEIV

-393 EKFEQIL
+393 DDFSQIDI
-400 MENLPSN
+400 ENLPSN

-419 AVFEEIYHRY
+419 AIFEEIYHRY
-429 GLEFEP
+429 GLSFEP
-435 QKPAKKNDELGYE
+435 QEPAKKDKELNYK
-448 VSGKCDYFEAEKDDY
+448 VSGECPYFEAEEDDY
-463 GYLRVLSSEDIAGA
+463 GYLRVLSDEDIAGA
-477 VLEQVNELM
+477 ALSQVKELL

-501 NNDISLISEVLS
+501 NSDISLISEVLS
-513 SAGVK
+513 SEGTK

-540 KFCLFNEEIYEK
+540 KFCLFGEEIYEK

-557 LNSNVKK
+557 VNTNPKRLK
-564 LNIKPEESATN
+564 IKAEDSATK
-575 SLFYLAKNLGINM
+575 SLFYLAKNLYINM
-588 ADIDILRLFE
+588 ADVDILRLFE

-604 NLSDFVFNVENFSS
+604 NLSDFIFNLENFSS
-618 KISPKSSDGVKIMT
+618 KISPKNADGVKIMT

-643 VIVCDMMGR
+643 VIVCDMMSK
-652 GRGDDSSFITEYSEN
+652 GRGDDSNFITEYSEKG
-667 DEWIVK
+667 EWIVK
-673 SRISGRE
+673 SRIPGRE
-680 NFDSDYASVLEQMKE
+680 NFDPEYAGVLEQIRE
-695 LEKQENINKIYVAF
+695 LEKQENTNKIYVAF

-725 GSSPSFFSFYTKKS
+725 GNSPSFFSFYTRSDKS
-739 DNSEANDY
+739 EVNDY

-761 KSEQKEVK
+761 KSEQKEAK
-769 KDEKIPEILKI
+769 KDEKMPEILKI
-780 ERQEVETKEQK
+780 ERQEIEAREQK
-791 TSGKNLSAIYF
+791 TSGKNLEAIYF

-822 EAKNLMLNKF
+822 KAKSLILNKF
-832 YKFLPLEALEDAF
+832 YKFLSPDRLEDAF
-845 KRANMLI
+845 KRAKMLI
-852 NEPKFIECIS
+852 NEPKFIECIKD
-862 GKEIYKE
+862 KEIYKE
-869 QPFKVKNEIKQMD
+869 QPFKVKNELKQMD

-887 ESKICVIDY
+887 ESEICVIDY

-908 QVGEYKAAL
+908 QVGEYKEAL
-917 SKFYPEHSIMAVIFY
+917 SKFYPKHSIIAVIFY
-932 ALSDKIS
+932 ALDGKIS
-939 FVEV
+939 YIEV

>member
-1 MKDYLALKASAG
+1 MKNFLALKASAG

-28 LRGENINEIIALTF
+28 LRGENINEIVALTF
-42 TKKAANEMKERIIST
+42 TKKAANEMKERIIAT
-57 FLNLHTKEKKDE
+57 FLDLQNKKGELEAVCAE
-69 LDKVCKELGLSLDEA
+69 LDISQDEA

-139 FVKNV
+139 FVKEV
-144 SADKKLLG
+144 SKDKKLLG

-178 FGGELESSS
+178 FGGELKDSG

-196 RAAQRAINEHIA
+196 RAAQKALNEHIA
-208 LQNGASDMAK
+208 LQNGASDVAK
-218 KTFSEQNLFE
+218 KTFGEQNLFE

-234 FARES
+234 FARQS

-246 KIYTHELDRLFDELK
+246 KIYTPELDRLFCELK
-261 GAAKNYILEVE
+261 EAAKNYILEVE

-291 GLNKELNALSFAD
+291 ELNKEINALSFAD

-339 DTNVMQYEII
+339 DTNVIQYEII
-349 LPLITEIV
+349 LPLIAEIV

-393 EKFEQIL
+393 DDFSQIDI
-400 MENLPSN
+400 ENLPSN

-429 GLEFEP
+429 GLSFEP
-435 QKPAKKNDELGYE
+435 QEPAKKDEALSYE
-448 VSGKCDYFEAEKDDY
+448 VSGECAYFEVEKDDY
-463 GYLRVLSSEDIAGA
+463 GYLRVLSDEDIAGA
-477 VLEQVNELM
+477 VVSQASELLK
-486 AAGVNASEITVLCWK
+486 AGVNASDITVLCWK
-501 NNDISLISEVLS
+501 NSDISLISEVLS
-513 SAGVK
+513 SEGIK

-526 LKRTPFVAAIIEYA
+526 LKRTPLVAAIIEYA
-540 KFCLFNEEIYEK
+540 KFCLFKEEIYEK

-557 LNSNVKK
+557 VNANVKK
-564 LNIKPEESATN
+564 LNIKPEVSATN
-575 SLFYLAKNLGINM
+575 SLFYLAKNLGISM
-588 ADIDILRLFE
+588 ADVDILRLFE
-598 LSSGYK
+598 LSAGYK
-604 NLSDFVFNVENFSS
+604 NLGDFIFNLENFSS
-618 KISPKSSDGVKIMT
+618 KISPKSSDGVRVMT

-643 VIVCDMMGR
+643 VIVCDMMGK
-652 GRGDDSSFITEYSEN
+652 GRGDDSNFITEYSEKG
-667 DEWIVK
+667 EWIVK
-673 SRISGRE
+673 SKISGRE
-680 NFDSDYASVLEQMKE
+680 NFDIDYASILEQMKE

-714 SLIIIKQAAPS
+714 SLIIIKQAVPS
-725 GSSPSFFSFYTKKS
+725 GSSPSFFSFYTKS
-739 DNSEANDY
+739 DKSEANDY
-747 LDLKEFSFGKILPS
+747 LDLKEFSFGKILLS
-761 KSEQKEVK
+761 KSEQKETK
-769 KDEKIPEILKI
+769 NDEKMPEILKI
-780 ERQEVETKEQK
+780 ERQEIEAKEQK

-809 LEMSEKFDENSLL
+809 LEMSEKFDEISL
-822 EAKNLMLNKF
+822 EKAKNLMLNKF
-832 YKFLPLEALEDAF
+832 HKFLPLEALEDAF
-845 KRANMLI
+845 SRAKMLI
-852 NEPKFIECIS
+852 SEPKFIECIK

-869 QPFKVKNEIKQMD
+869 QPFKVKNELKQMD
-882 LFCVG
+882 LFCFN
-887 ESKICVIDY
+887 EREICVIDY

-908 QVGEYKAAL
+908 QVKEYKDAL
-917 SKFYPEHSIMAVIFY
+917 AKFYEKHSIIAVIFY
-932 ALSDKIS
+932 ALEGKIS
-939 FVEV
+939 YIEV

>member
-1 MKDYLALKASAG
+1 MKNFLALKASAG

-28 LRGENINEIIALTF
+28 LRGENINEIVALTF
-42 TKKAANEMKERIIST
+42 TKKAANEMKERIIAT
-57 FLNLHTKEKKDE
+57 FLDLQNKKGELEAVCAE
-69 LDKVCKELGLSLDEA
+69 LDISQDEA
-84 IKRRDERLG
+84 LKRRDERLS

-139 FVKNV
+139 FVKEA
-144 SADKKLLG
+144 SKDKKMLS

-178 FGGELESSS
+178 FGGELKDSG

-196 RAAQRAINEHIA
+196 RAAQRALNEHIA
-208 LQNGASDMAK
+208 LQNGASDVAK
-218 KTFSEQNLFE
+218 KTFGEQNLFE
-228 LFKNKV
+228 LFKSKV
-234 FARES
+234 FARQS

-246 KIYTHELDRLFDELK
+246 KIYTSELDRLFFELK
-261 GAAKNYILEVE
+261 EAAKNYILEVE

-291 GLNKELNALSFAD
+291 ELNKEINALSFAD

-339 DTNVMQYEII
+339 DTNVIQYEII

-393 EKFEQIL
+393 DDFSQIDI
-400 MENLPSN
+400 ENLPSN

-419 AVFEEIYHRY
+419 TVFEEIYHRY

-435 QKPAKKNDELGYE
+435 QEPAKKDETISYA
-448 VSGKCDYFEAEKDDY
+448 VSGECDYFETEKDDY
-463 GYLRVLSSEDIAGA
+463 GYLRVLSDEDIAGA
-477 VLEQVNELM
+477 VVSQAKELLK
-486 AAGVNASEITVLCWK
+486 AGVNASDITVLCWK
-501 NNDISLISEVLS
+501 NSDISLISEVLS
-513 SAGVK
+513 NEGIK

-526 LKRTPFVAAIIEYA
+526 LKRTPLVAAIIEYA
-540 KFCLFNEEIYEK
+540 KFCLFKEEIYEK

-557 LNSNVKK
+557 VNANVKK
-564 LNIKPEESATN
+564 LSIKPEESATN
-575 SLFYLAKNLGINM
+575 SLFYLAKNLGISM
-588 ADIDILRLFE
+588 ADVDILRLFE
-598 LSSGYK
+598 LSVGYK
-604 NLSDFVFNVENFSS
+604 NLSDFIFNLENFSS
-618 KISPKSSDGVKIMT
+618 KISPKGSDGVRVMT

-643 VIVCDMMGR
+643 VIVCDMMGK
-652 GRGDDSSFITEYSEN
+652 GRGDDSNFITEYSEKG
-667 DEWIVK
+667 EWIVK

-680 NFDSDYASVLEQMKE
+680 NFDSDYASVLKQIKE

-725 GSSPSFFSFYTKKS
+725 GSSPSFFSFYTKTDK
-739 DNSEANDY
+739 SEANDY

-761 KSEQKEVK
+761 KSEQKEAK
-769 KDEKIPEILKI
+769 KDEKMLEILKI
-780 ERQEVETKEQK
+780 ERQEVEAKEQK
-791 TSGKNLSAIYF
+791 TSGKNLGAIYF

-809 LEMSEKFDENSLL
+809 LEMSEKFDESSL
-822 EAKNLMLNKF
+822 EKAKNLMLNKF
-832 YKFLPLEALEDAF
+832 YKFLSLEALEDAF
-845 KRANMLI
+845 KRAKKLI
-852 NEPKFIECIS
+852 NEPKFIECIK

-869 QPFKVKNEIKQMD
+869 QPFKVKNELKQMD

-887 ESKICVIDY
+887 ESEICVIDY

-908 QVGEYKAAL
+908 QVKEYKDAL
-917 SKFYPEHSIMAVIFY
+917 AKFYEKHSIIAVIFY
-932 ALSDKIS
+932 ALEGKIS
-939 FVEV
+939 YIEV

>member
-1 MKDYLALKASAG
+1 MKNFLALKASAG

-28 LRGENINEIIALTF
+28 LRGENINEIVALTF
-42 TKKAANEMKERIIST
+42 TKKAANEMKERIIAT
-57 FLNLHTKEKKDE
+57 FLDLQNKKGELEAVCAE
-69 LDKVCKELGLSLDEA
+69 LDISQDEA
-84 IKRRDERLG
+84 IKRRDERLS

-112 LKKFSQNLGLSPDYS
+112 LKKFSQNLGISPDYS

-139 FVKNV
+139 FVKEA
-144 SADKKLLG
+144 SKDKKLLS

-178 FGGELESSS
+178 FGGELKDSG

-208 LQNGASDMAK
+208 LQNGASDVAK

-228 LFKNKV
+228 LFKSKV
-234 FARES
+234 FARQS

-246 KIYTHELDRLFDELK
+246 KIYTPELDRLFFELK
-261 GAAKNYILEVE
+261 EAAKNYILEVE

-291 GLNKELNALSFAD
+291 ELNKDINALSFAD

-339 DTNVMQYEII
+339 DTNVIQYEII
-349 LPLITEIV
+349 LPLIAEIV

-393 EKFEQIL
+393 DDFSQIDI
-400 MENLPSN
+400 ENLPSN

-429 GLEFEP
+429 GLSFEA
-435 QKPAKKNDELGYE
+435 QEPAKKDETLSYE
-448 VSGKCDYFEAEKDDY
+448 VGGECAYFEVEKDDY
-463 GYLRVLSSEDIAGA
+463 GYLRVLGDEDIAGA
-477 VLEQVNELM
+477 VVSQASELLK
-486 AAGVNASEITVLCWK
+486 AGVNASDITVLCWK
-501 NNDISLISEVLS
+501 NSDISLISEVLS
-513 SAGVK
+513 SAGIK

-526 LKRTPFVAAIIEYA
+526 LKRTPLVAAIIEYA
-540 KFCLFNEEIYEK
+540 KFCLFKEEIYEK

-557 LNSNVKK
+557 VNANVKK
-564 LNIKPEESATN
+564 LNIKPEVSATN
-575 SLFYLAKNLGINM
+575 SLFYLAKNLGISM
-588 ADIDILRLFE
+588 ADVDILRLFE
-598 LSSGYK
+598 LSAGYK
-604 NLSDFVFNVENFSS
+604 NLSDFIFSLENFSS
-618 KISPKSSDGVKIMT
+618 KISPKSSDGVRVMT

-643 VIVCDMMGR
+643 VIVCDMMGK
-652 GRGDDSSFITEYSEN
+652 GRGDDSNFITEYSEKG
-667 DEWIVK
+667 EWIVK
-673 SRISGRE
+673 SKISGRE

-714 SLIIIKQAAPS
+714 SLIIIKQAVPS
-725 GSSPSFFSFYTKKS
+725 GNSPSFFSFYTRS
-739 DNSEANDY
+739 DKSEANDY

-761 KSEQKEVK
+761 KTEQKEAK
-769 KDEKIPEILKI
+769 KDEKMPEILKI
-780 ERQEVETKEQK
+780 EKQEVGAKEQK

-809 LEMSEKFDENSLL
+809 LEMSEKFDEISL
-822 EAKNLMLNKF
+822 EKAKNLMLNKF
-832 YKFLPLEALEDAF
+832 HKFLPLEVLEDVF
-845 KRANMLI
+845 SRAKMLI
-852 NEPKFIECIS
+852 REPKFIECIRD
-862 GKEIYKE
+862 KEIYKE
-869 QPFKVKNEIKQMD
+869 QPFKVKNELKQMD
-882 LFCVG
+882 LFCFN
-887 ESKICVIDY
+887 EREICVIDY
-896 KTTDKNIEENKK
+896 KTTDKNVEENKK
-908 QVGEYKAAL
+908 QVKEYKDAL
-917 SKFYPEHSIMAVIFY
+917 AKFYEKHSIIAVIFY
-932 ALSDKIS
+932 ALEGKIS
-939 FVEV
+939 YIEV

>member
-1 MKDYLALKASAG
+1 MKNFLALKASAG

-28 LRGENINEIIALTF
+28 LRGENINEIVALTF
-42 TKKAANEMKERIIST
+42 TKKAANEMKERIIAT
-57 FLNLHTKEKKDE
+57 FLDLQNKKGELEAVCAE
-69 LDKVCKELGLSLDEA
+69 LDISQDEA

-112 LKKFSQNLGLSPDYS
+112 LKKFSQNLGISPDYS

-139 FVKNV
+139 FVKEA
-144 SADKKLLG
+144 SKDKKLLS

-178 FGGELESSS
+178 FGGELKDSG

-208 LQNGASDMAK
+208 LQNGASDVAK
-218 KTFSEQNLFE
+218 KTFGEQNLFE
-228 LFKNKV
+228 LFKSKV

-246 KIYTHELDRLFDELK
+246 KIYTPELDRLFFELK
-261 GAAKNYILEVE
+261 EAAKNYILEVE
-272 KYRLSGFSKL
+272 RYRLSGFSKL

-291 GLNKELNALSFAD
+291 ELNKEINALSFAD

-315 SLDKEALYFRLDGR
+315 NLDKEALYFRLDGR

-339 DTNVMQYEII
+339 DTNVIQYEII
-349 LPLITEIV
+349 LPLIAEIV

-393 EKFEQIL
+393 DDFTQIDI
-400 MENLPSN
+400 ENLPSN

-429 GLEFEP
+429 GLSFEP
-435 QKPAKKNDELGYE
+435 QEPAKKDETLSCE
-448 VSGKCDYFEAEKDDY
+448 VSGECDYFEVEKDDY
-463 GYLRVLSSEDIAGA
+463 GYLRVLSDEDIAGA
-477 VLEQVNELM
+477 VVSQTKELLK
-486 AAGVNASEITVLCWK
+486 ADVNASEITVLCWK
-501 NNDISLISEVLS
+501 NSDISLISEVLS
-513 SAGVK
+513 SAGIK

-526 LKRTPFVAAIIEYA
+526 LKRTPLVAAIIEYA
-540 KFCLFNEEIYEK
+540 KFCLFKEEIYEK

-557 LNSNVKK
+557 VNANVKK
-564 LNIKPEESATN
+564 LNIKPEVSATN
-575 SLFYLAKNLGINM
+575 SLFYLAKNLGISM
-588 ADIDILRLFE
+588 ADVDILRLFE
-598 LSSGYK
+598 LSVGYK
-604 NLSDFVFNVENFSS
+604 NLSDFIFNLESFSS
-618 KISPKSSDGVKIMT
+618 KISPKSSDGVRVMT

-643 VIVCDMMGR
+643 VIVCDMMGK
-652 GRGDDSSFITEYSEN
+652 GRGDDSNFITEYSEKG
-667 DEWIVK
+667 EWIVK
-673 SRISGRE
+673 SKISGRE
-680 NFDSDYASVLEQMKE
+680 NFDSDYARVLEQMKE

-714 SLIIIKQAAPS
+714 SLIIIKQAVPS
-725 GSSPSFFSFYTKKS
+725 GNSPSFFSFYTRS
-739 DNSEANDY
+739 DKSEANDY

-761 KSEQKEVK
+761 KTEQKEAK
-769 KDEKIPEILKI
+769 KDEKMPEILRI
-780 ERQEVETKEQK
+780 ERQEVEVKEQK

-809 LEMSEKFDENSLL
+809 LEMSEKFDEISL
-822 EAKNLMLNKF
+822 EKAKNLMLNKF
-832 YKFLPLEALEDAF
+832 HKFLPLEALEDAF
-845 KRANMLI
+845 SRAKMLI
-852 NEPKFIECIS
+852 REPKFIECIK

-869 QPFKVKNEIKQMD
+869 QPFKVKNELKQMD
-882 LFCVG
+882 LFCFN
-887 ESKICVIDY
+887 EREICVIDY

-908 QVGEYKAAL
+908 QVKEYKDAL
-917 SKFYPEHSIMAVIFY
+917 AKFYEKHSIIAIIFY
-932 ALSDKIS
+932 AIEGKIS
-939 FVEV
+939 YIEV

>member
-1 MKDYLALKASAG
+1 MKNFLALKASAG

-28 LRGENINEIIALTF
+28 LRGENINEIVALTF
-42 TKKAANEMKERIIST
+42 TKKAANEMKERIIAT
-57 FLNLHTKEKKDE
+57 FLDLQNKKGE
-69 LDKVCKELGLSLDEA
+69 LEAVCEELGISQDEA

-139 FVKNV
+139 FVKEV
-144 SADKKLLG
+144 SKDKKLLG

-178 FGGELESSS
+178 FGGELEICS
-187 ASYPDDSKV
+187 ASYPDDSGV
-196 RAAQRAINEHIA
+196 RAAQRTINEHIA
-208 LQNGASDMAK
+208 SQNGASDAAK
-218 KTFSEQNLFE
+218 KTFIEQNLFK
-228 LFKNKV
+228 LFKSSV
-234 FARES
+234 FARQS

-246 KIYTHELDRLFDELK
+246 KIYTPELDRLFNELK
-261 GAAKNYILEVE
+261 EAAKNYILEVE

-282 LKLYKASNL
+282 LELYKASNL
-291 GLNKELNALSFAD
+291 ELNKEINALSFAD

-393 EKFEQIL
+393 EKFEQIS

-435 QKPAKKNDELGYE
+435 QDPAKKNDELSYE
-448 VSGKCDYFEAEKDDY
+448 VSGECDYFEGEKDDY
-463 GYLRVLSSEDIAGA
+463 GYLRVLSNEDIAGA
-477 VLEQVNELM
+477 VVSQASELLK
-486 AAGVNASEITVLCWK
+486 AGVNASDITVLCWK
-501 NNDISLISEVLS
+501 NSDISLISEVLS
-513 SAGVK
+513 SVGIK

-526 LKRTPFVAAIIEYA
+526 LKRTPLVAAIIEYA
-540 KFCLFNEEIYEK
+540 KFCLFGEEIYEK
-552 NVKAL
+552 NVNAL
-557 LNSNVKK
+557 LSSSVKK
-564 LNIKPEESATN
+564 LSIKPEESATN

-588 ADIDILRLFE
+588 ADSDILRLFE

-604 NLSDFVFNVENFSS
+604 NLSDFIFNIENFSS

-632 VHKSKGLEFAH
+632 VHKSKGLEFGH

-667 DEWIVK
+667 GEWIVK

-680 NFDSDYASVLEQMKE
+680 SFDSDYASVLEQMKE

-714 SLIIIKQAAPS
+714 SLIIIKQAVPS
-725 GSSPSFFSFYTKKS
+725 GTSPSFFSFYTKTDK
-739 DNSEANDY
+739 SEANDY
-747 LDLKEFSFGKILPS
+747 LDLKEFGFGKILPS
-761 KSEQKEVK
+761 KSEQKETK

-780 ERQEVETKEQK
+780 ERQEVEAKGQK

-809 LEMSEKFDENSLL
+809 LEMSEKFDENSLF

-832 YKFLPLEALEDAF
+832 YKFLPLEVLEDAF
-845 KRANMLI
+845 TRAKILI

-869 QPFKVKNEIKQMD
+869 QPFKVKNELKQMD

-887 ESKICVIDY
+887 ESEICVIDY

-917 SKFYPEHSIMAVIFY
+917 GKFYPEHSIMAVIFY

-939 FVEV
+939 FIEV

>member
-1 MKDYLALKASAG
+1 MKNFLALKASAG

-28 LRGENINEIIALTF
+28 LRGENINEIVALTF
-42 TKKAANEMKERIIST
+42 TKKAANEMKERIIAT
-57 FLNLHTKEKKDE
+57 FLDLQNKKGELEAVCAE
-69 LDKVCKELGLSLDEA
+69 LDISQDEA

-139 FVKNV
+139 FVKEA
-144 SADKKLLG
+144 SKDKKLLS

-178 FGGELESSS
+178 FGGELKDSG

-196 RAAQRAINEHIA
+196 RAAQRALNEHIA
-208 LQNGASDMAK
+208 LQNGASDVAK
-218 KTFSEQNLFE
+218 KTFGEQNLFE
-228 LFKNKV
+228 LFKSKV
-234 FARES
+234 FARQS

-246 KIYTHELDRLFDELK
+246 KIYTPELDRLFFELK
-261 GAAKNYILEVE
+261 EAAKNYILEVE

-282 LKLYKASNL
+282 LKLYKTSNL
-291 GLNKELNALSFAD
+291 ELNKEINALSFAD

-339 DTNVMQYEII
+339 DTNVIQYEII
-349 LPLITEIV
+349 LPLIAEIV

-393 EKFEQIL
+393 DDFSQIDI
-400 MENLPSN
+400 ENLPSN

-429 GLEFEP
+429 GLSFEP
-435 QKPAKKNDELGYE
+435 QEPAKKDEALSYE
-448 VSGKCDYFEAEKDDY
+448 VSGECAYFEVEKDDY
-463 GYLRVLSSEDIAGA
+463 GYLRVLSDEDIAGA
-477 VLEQVNELM
+477 VVSQASELLKT
-486 AAGVNASEITVLCWK
+486 GVNASDITVLCWK
-501 NNDISLISEVLS
+501 NSDISLISEVLS
-513 SAGVK
+513 SEGIK

-540 KFCLFNEEIYEK
+540 KFCLFSEEIYEK

-557 LNSNVKK
+557 VNANVKK
-564 LNIKPEESATN
+564 LNIKPEVSATN
-575 SLFYLAKNLGINM
+575 SLFYLAKNLGISM
-588 ADIDILRLFE
+588 ADVDILRLFE
-598 LSSGYK
+598 LSVGYK
-604 NLSDFVFNVENFSS
+604 NLSDFIFNIENFSS
-618 KISPKSSDGVKIMT
+618 KISPKSSDGVRVMT

-643 VIVCDMMGR
+643 VIVCDMMGK
-652 GRGDDSSFITEYSEN
+652 GRGDDSNFITEYSEKG
-667 DEWIVK
+667 EWIVK
-673 SRISGRE
+673 SKISGRE

-714 SLIIIKQAAPS
+714 SLIIIKQAVPS
-725 GSSPSFFSFYTKKS
+725 GNSPSFFSFYTRS
-739 DNSEANDY
+739 DKSEANDY
-747 LDLKEFSFGKILPS
+747 LDIKEFSFGKILPS
-761 KSEQKEVK
+761 KTEQKELK
-769 KDEKIPEILKI
+769 KDEKMPEILKI
-780 ERQEVETKEQK
+780 ERQEVEVKEQK

-809 LEMSEKFDENSLL
+809 LEMSEKFDEISL
-822 EAKNLMLNKF
+822 EKAKNLMLNKF
-832 YKFLPLEALEDAF
+832 HKFLPLEALEDAF
-845 KRANMLI
+845 SRAKMLI
-852 NEPKFIECIS
+852 REPKFIECIK

-869 QPFKVKNEIKQMD
+869 QPFKVKNELKQMD

-887 ESKICVIDY
+887 ESEICVIDY

-908 QVGEYKAAL
+908 QVKEYKDAL
-917 SKFYPEHSIMAVIFY
+917 AKFYEKHSIIAVIFY
-932 ALSDKIS
+932 ALEGKIS
-939 FVEV
+939 YIEV

>member
-1 MKDYLALKASAG
+1 MKDFLALKASAG

-42 TKKAANEMKERIIST
+42 TKKAANEMKERIITT
-57 FLNLHTKEKKDE
+57 FLDLQNKKDE
-69 LDKVCKELGLSLDEA
+69 LDKLCKELSLSQDEA
-84 IKRRDERLG
+84 IKRRDEKLDR
-93 VFLQSELK
+93 FLQSELK

-139 FVKNV
+139 FVKEA
-144 SADKKLLG
+144 SKDQKLLS

-178 FGGELESSS
+178 FGGELKDSG

-196 RAAQRAINEHIA
+196 RAAQKEINEHIA
-208 LQNGASDMAK
+208 LQNGASDTAK

-234 FARES
+234 FERES

-246 KIYTHELDRLFDELK
+246 KIYTSELDELFVKLK
-261 GAAKNYILEVE
+261 EAAKNYILEVE

-291 GLNKELNALSFAD
+291 ELNKEINALSFAD
-304 INKLVFKLLVQ
+304 INKLVFKLLVENF
-315 SLDKEALYFRLDGR
+315 DKDVLYFRLDGR
-329 INHLLVDEFQ
+329 INHLLIDEFQ
-339 DTNVMQYEII
+339 DTNVIQYEII
-349 LPLITEIV
+349 LPIINEIV

-393 EKFEQIL
+393 DDFSQIDI
-400 MENLPSN
+400 ENLPSN

-419 AVFEEIYHRY
+419 AIFEEIYHRY
-429 GLEFEP
+429 GLSFEP
-435 QKPAKKNDELGYE
+435 QEPAKKDKELNYK
-448 VSGKCDYFEAEKDDY
+448 VSGECPYFEAEEDDH
-463 GYLRVLSSEDIAGA
+463 GYLRVLSDEDIAGTA
-477 VLEQVNELM
+477 VSQVKGLLT
-486 AAGVNASEITVLCWK
+486 AGVNASEITVLCWK
-501 NNDISLISEVLS
+501 NSDISLISEVLS
-513 SAGVK
+513 SEGIK

-540 KFCLFNEEIYEK
+540 KFCIFGEEIYEK

-557 LNSNVKK
+557 VNTNPKK
-564 LNIKPEESATN
+564 LKIKAEDSATK
-575 SLFYLAKNLGINM
+575 SLFYLAKNLYINM
-588 ADIDILRLFE
+588 ADVDILRLFE

-604 NLSDFVFNVENFSS
+604 NLSDFIFNLENFSS
-618 KISPKSSDGVKIMT
+618 KISPKNADGVKIMT

-643 VIVCDMMGR
+643 VIVCDMMSK
-652 GRGDDSSFITEYSEN
+652 GRGDDSNFITEYNEKG
-667 DEWIVK
+667 EWIVK

-680 NFDSDYASVLEQMKE
+680 NFDPEYAGVLEQMKE

-714 SLIIIKQAAPS
+714 SLIIVKQATPS
-725 GSSPSFFSFYTKKS
+725 GNSPSFFSFYTRSDKS
-739 DNSEANDY
+739 EVNDY

-761 KSEQKEVK
+761 KSEQKEAT
-769 KDEKIPEILKI
+769 KDEKMPEILKI
-780 ERQEVETKEQK
+780 ERQEVEAREQK
-791 TSGKNLSAIYF
+791 TSGKNLEAIYF

-822 EAKNLMLNKF
+822 KAKSLMLNKF
-832 YKFLPLEALEDAF
+832 YKFLSPDRLEDAF
-845 KRANMLI
+845 KRAKMLI
-852 NEPKFIECIS
+852 NEPKFLECVKD
-862 GKEIYKE
+862 KEIYKE
-869 QPFKVKNEIKQMD
+869 QPFKVKNELKQMD
-882 LFCVG
+882 LFCIG

-908 QVGEYKAAL
+908 QVGEYKEAL
-917 SKFYPEHSIMAVIFY
+917 GKFYPKHSIIAVIFY
-932 ALSDKIS
+932 ALDGKIS
-939 FVEV
+939 YIEV

>member
-1 MKDYLALKASAG
+1 MKDFLALKASAG

-42 TKKAANEMKERIIST
+42 TKKAANEMKERIIAT
-57 FLNLHTKEKKDE
+57 FLDLQNKKDE
-69 LDKVCKELGLSLDEA
+69 LDKLCKELSLSQDEV
-84 IKRRDERLG
+84 IKRRDEKLYR
-93 VFLQSELK
+93 FLQSELK

-139 FVKNV
+139 FVKEA
-144 SADKKLLG
+144 SKDQKLLS

-178 FGGELESSS
+178 FGGELKDSG

-196 RAAQRAINEHIA
+196 RAAQKEINEYIA
-208 LQNGASDMAK
+208 LQNGASDTAK
-218 KTFSEQNLFE
+218 KTFKEQNLFE

-234 FARES
+234 FERES

-246 KIYTHELDRLFDELK
+246 KIYTSELDRLFNELK
-261 GAAKNYILEVE
+261 EAAKEYILEVE
-272 KYRLSGFSKL
+272 RYRLSGFSKL
-282 LKLYKASNL
+282 LNVYKYSNL
-291 GLNKELNALSFAD
+291 ELNKEINALSFAD
-304 INKLVFKLLVQ
+304 INKLVFKLLVENF
-315 SLDKEALYFRLDGR
+315 DKDVLYFRLDGR
-329 INHLLVDEFQ
+329 INHLLIDEFQ
-339 DTNVMQYEII
+339 DTNVIQYEII
-349 LPLITEIV
+349 LPIINEIV

-393 EKFEQIL
+393 EKFEQIFV
-400 MENLPSN
+400 ENLPSN

-429 GLEFEP
+429 GLSFEP
-435 QKPAKKNDELGYE
+435 QKPAKKDKELSYKVNGE
-448 VSGKCDYFEAEKDDY
+448 CPYFEVNEDDY
-463 GYLRVLSSEDIAGA
+463 GYLRVLSYEDIAGA
-477 VLEQVNELM
+477 VVSQVKELL

-501 NNDISLISEVLS
+501 NSDISLISEVLS
-513 SAGVK
+513 SEGIK
-518 SVNEGTLE
+518 SINEGTLE

-540 KFCLFNEEIYEK
+540 KFCLFGEEIYEK

-557 LNSNVKK
+557 VNTNPKK
-564 LNIKPEESATN
+564 LKIKAEDSATK
-575 SLFYLAKNLGINM
+575 SLFYLAKNLYINM
-588 ADIDILRLFE
+588 ADVDILRLFE

-604 NLSDFVFNVENFSS
+604 NLSDFIFNLENFSS
-618 KISPKSSDGVKIMT
+618 KISPKNADGVKIMT

-643 VIVCDMMGR
+643 VIVCDMMSKGR
-652 GRGDDSSFITEYSEN
+652 SDDSSFITEYSEKG
-667 DEWIVK
+667 EWIVK

-680 NFDSDYASVLEQMKE
+680 NFDPEYAGVLEQIKE

-725 GSSPSFFSFYTKKS
+725 GNSPSFFSFYTRSDKS
-739 DNSEANDY
+739 EVNDY

-761 KSEQKEVK
+761 KSEQKEAI
-769 KDEKIPEILKI
+769 KDEKMPEILKI
-780 ERQEVETKEQK
+780 ERQDVEAREQK
-791 TSGKNLSAIYF
+791 TSGKNLEAIYF

-822 EAKNLMLNKF
+822 KAKSLMLNKF
-832 YKFLPLEALEDAF
+832 YKFLSPDRLEDAF
-845 KRANMLI
+845 KRAKMLI
-852 NEPKFIECIS
+852 NEPKFIECIKY
-862 GKEIYKE
+862 KEIYKE
-869 QPFKVKNEIKQMD
+869 QPFKVKNELKQMD
-882 LFCVG
+882 LFCIG
-887 ESKICVIDY
+887 ESEIRVIDY

-908 QVGEYKAAL
+908 QVGEYKEAL
-917 SKFYPEHSIMAVIFY
+917 SKFYPKHSIIAVIFY
-932 ALSDKIS
+932 ALDGKIS
-939 FVEV
+939 YIEV